1 MLDWMKKLFN
11 KEEEQTAMNKEVPKQ
26 IESQPKIPRVNH
38 YTEAREAQMASRN
51 AGKCRFP
58 LIPDDGFDEDDVRE
72 QPRFEEQH
80 VQSGVYEDQ
89 PTQRGIKVERSRRPY
104 VEKVVATYEE
114 PEVQYEP
121 DPEPVVKKVSVPSQE
136 SSRRPFRPTE
146 MISPIYG
153 YNRPSVEKKVEKQ
166 EEEKE
171 REDLEI
177 SVEGKSVVDAWLEK
191 KGYTLSAFS
200 EGQTT
205 TPSSSGRA
213 GNQQEEQNHS
223 KKEEKSVVDQWLE
236 KNGYEIER
244 QEPVVEE
251 KEVVQE
257 INTPQEVSA
266 DEFLHKTIAERTE
279 DAGKEKD
286 VVVSN
291 ENSLQEELVD
301 SQVEHEDTILAEE
314 MKCNTEIEKQTSEE
328 SVIVKAEEKLE
339 ETIIVEIP
347 EEFAEIAET
356 EEPEVEVT
364 AETEES
370 EEVEVTAET
379 EESEEVEVIAEAE
392 ESEEVEVTAET
403 EESEEVEVTAE
414 TEESEEV
421 EVTAEAEES
430 EEVEVTAET
439 EEFEEVKVIAEAEES
454 EEAEVTTETEES
466 EEVEEIAETEES
478 EEVEE
483 IAEAEESEEV
493 EVIAEAEESEEVE
506 VTTETE
512 ESEEVEVTAETEE
525 SEEVEVTAEAEE
537 SEEVEVT
544 AETEEFEE
552 VKVIA
557 EAEESEEAEVTTET
571 EESEEVEEIAET
583 EESEE
588 VEEIAEAEES
598 EEVEVIAEA
607 EESEEV
613 EVTTETEE
621 SEEVEVTAETEES
634 EEVEVTAEAEE
645 SEEVE
650 VTAETEEFEEVKVI
664 AEAEESEE
672 VEEIAEAEESEV
684 EAFVELEET
693 QPEMVLDEAIEQKSE
708 FIHVAEADEQTK
720 KDVQSFANV
729 LIAETEENKLVVE
742 EALVAEEQP
751 VVEEAPIAEGKPVVE
766 EAPVAE
772 EQLVVE
778 EALVAEEQPVVEE
791 APIAEGKSVVEEAP
805 VAEEQLVVEE
815 TTIAEEK
822 PVVPKEEPKREKKRH
837 VPFNVVMLK
846 QDRTRLMER
855 HAARTSVM
863 QPSMGE
869 RVENKPVH
877 QVEESPVQQVVVESR
892 VEEQP
897 VKQVVVDPQVE
908 EQPMQQVVVEP
919 QVEEQPMQQVVVE
932 PQVKEQPM
940 QQVVVEPQVEVQ
952 PMQQVVVEPQVKE
965 QPMQQV
971 VVEPQ
976 VKEQP
981 MQQVVVEPQVE
992 EQLGQ
997 QMVVES
1003 QVEEKPMQQVV
1014 VEQVQKPISSTEV
1027 QEKAY
1032 VVNQRENDM
1041 RNVLQTPPTY
1051 TVPPLALLSIPR
1063 QAALDNKEWLEE
1075 QKELLDTTFNN
1086 FHVGA
1091 HVINVSQGPAVT
1103 RFEVQPDPGVKVN
1116 KITNLSDDIKLSLA
1130 AKDIRIEAPIPG
1142 KSAIGI
1148 EVPNKESKPVFL
1160 REILRSPVFTK
1171 SESPLTVALGLD
1183 ISGDPIVTDIRKMPH
1198 GLIAGATGSGKSV
1211 CINAILTSILY
1222 KAKPHEV
1229 KLMLI
1234 DPKMVELAPYNSVPH
1249 LVAPVITDVKAATA
1263 ALKWAVEE
1271 MERRYELFAHAG
1283 ARDLT
1288 RYNTIVSERE
1298 IPGETLP
1305 YIVIVIDELAD
1316 LMMVAPGDVEEAIC
1330 RIAQKARACGIHLL
1344 VATQR
1349 PSVDVITGL
1358 IKSNIP
1364 TRIAF
1369 TVSSQVDSR
1378 TIIDIGGAE
1387 KLLGR
1392 GDMLFL
1398 GNGTSKPVRVQ
1409 GVYVSDDEI
1418 EKTVDHVK
1426 KQMKPNYLFQQ
1437 EDLLA
1442 KTEQSESEDELF
1454 FDACQF
1460 VVEQGGASTSSVQ
1473 RKFRI
1478 GYNRAAR
1485 LIEEMESQGIISE
1498 ARGTKPR
1505 DVLISEDEFAAM
1517 QETNV

>member
-1 MLDWMKKLFN
+1 
-11 KEEEQTAMNKEVPKQ
+11 
-26 IESQPKIPRVNH
+26 
-38 YTEAREAQMASRN
+38 
-51 AGKCRFP
+51 
-58 LIPDDGFDEDDVRE
+58 
-72 QPRFEEQH
+72 
-80 VQSGVYEDQ
+80 
-89 PTQRGIKVERSRRPY
+89 
-104 VEKVVATYEE
+104 
-114 PEVQYEP
+114 
-121 DPEPVVKKVSVPSQE
+121 
-136 SSRRPFRPTE
+136 
-146 MISPIYG
+146 
-153 YNRPSVEKKVEKQ
+153 
-166 EEEKE
+166 
-171 REDLEI
+171 
-177 SVEGKSVVDAWLEK
+177 
-191 KGYTLSAFS
+191 
-200 EGQTT
+200 
-205 TPSSSGRA
+205 
-213 GNQQEEQNHS
+213 
-223 KKEEKSVVDQWLE
+223 
-236 KNGYEIER
+236 
-244 QEPVVEE
+244 
-251 KEVVQE
+251 
-257 INTPQEVSA
+257 
-266 DEFLHKTIAERTE
+266 
-279 DAGKEKD
+279 
-286 VVVSN
+286 
-291 ENSLQEELVD
+291 
-301 SQVEHEDTILAEE
+301 
-314 MKCNTEIEKQTSEE
+314 
-328 SVIVKAEEKLE
+328 
-339 ETIIVEIP
+339 
-347 EEFAEIAET
+347 
-356 EEPEVEVT
+356 
-364 AETEES
+364 
-370 EEVEVTAET
+370 EEVEVITET
-379 EESEEVEVIAEAE
+379 EELEEVEVIAE
-392 ESEEVEVTAET
+392 SEEVEV
-403 EESEEVEVTAE
+403 
-414 TEESEEV
+414 
-421 EVTAEAEES
+421 
-430 EEVEVTAET
+430 
-439 EEFEEVKVIAEAEES
+439 
-454 EEAEVTTETEES
+454 
-466 EEVEEIAETEES
+466 
-478 EEVEE
+478 

-506 VTTETE
+506 VITETE
-512 ESEEVEVTAETEE
+512 EP
-525 SEEVEVTAEAEE
+525 
-537 SEEVEVT
+537 
-544 AETEEFEE
+544 
-552 VKVIA
+552 
-557 EAEESEEAEVTTET
+557 
-571 EESEEVEEIAET
+571 
-583 EESEE
+583 
-588 VEEIAEAEES
+588 

-613 EVTTETEE
+613 EVI
-621 SEEVEVTAETEES
+621 AETEEP
-634 EEVEVTAEAEE
+634 EEVE
-645 SEEVE
+645 
-650 VTAETEEFEEVKVI
+650 VI

-672 VEEIAEAEESEV
+672 VEVIAETEEPEEVEVIAETEELEEVEVIAETEAQEEVEVIAETEAQEEVEVIAETEEPEEVEVIAEAEELEEV
-684 EAFVELEET
+684 EVITETEELEEVEVIAEIKAPVVET
-693 QPEMVLDEAIEQKSE
+693 FVALEEIQQEDEAIEQKSE

-720 KDVQSFANV
+720 NDVQSFANV
-729 LIAETEENKLVVE
+729 LLAETEENKRVVE
-742 EALVAEEQP
+742 EAPVAEEQRVVEETPVAEEQRVVEEAPVAEEQRVVEEAPVAEEQRVVEEAPVAEEQP
-751 VVEEAPIAEGKPVVE
+751 VVEEAP
-766 EAPVAE
+766 
-772 EQLVVE
+772 
-778 EALVAEEQPVVEE
+778 VAEEQPVV
-791 APIAEGKSVVEEAP
+791 K
-805 VAEEQLVVEE
+805 
-815 TTIAEEK
+815 
-822 PVVPKEEPKREKKRH
+822 KEEPKREKKRH

-855 HAARTSVM
+855 HAARANAMQHSVNV
-863 QPSMGE
+863 
-869 RVENKPVH
+869 RVENR
-877 QVEESPVQQVVVESR
+877 PVQQVVA
-892 VEEQP
+892 
-897 VKQVVVDPQVE
+897 
-908 EQPMQQVVVEP
+908 EP

-932 PQVKEQPM
+932 SQVEEQPM
-940 QQVVVEPQVEVQ
+940 QQVVVES
-952 PMQQVVVEPQVKE
+952 
-965 QPMQQV
+965 
-971 VVEPQ
+971 
-976 VKEQP
+976 
-981 MQQVVVEPQVE
+981 QVE
-992 EQLGQ
+992 EQS
-997 QMVVES
+997 V
-1003 QVEEKPMQQVV
+1003 QQVV
-1014 VEQVQKPISSTEV
+1014 AEPQMEERPVQQVVEEQVQKPISSTEV

-1041 RNVLQTPPTY
+1041 RNVLHTPPTY
-1051 TVPPLALLSIPR
+1051 TVPPLALLSIP
-1063 QAALDNKEWLEE
+1063 QQSALDNTEWLDE

-1418 EKTVDHVK
+1418 EKTVDHVR
-1426 KQMKPNYLFQQ
+1426 KQMKPNYLFKQ

-1442 KTEQSESEDELF
+1442 KTEQAESEDELF
-1454 FDACQF
+1454 FEACQF

-1485 LIEEMESQGIISE
+1485 LIEEMQSQGIISE

>member
-11 KEEEQTAMNKEVPKQ
+11 KEEEKTVMNKEVPAQ

-58 LIPDDGFDEDDVRE
+58 LIPDNGFDEEDVRE
-72 QPRFEEQH
+72 IEHFEERP
-80 VQSGVYEDQ
+80 VQVVTYEEPSAQ
-89 PTQRGIKVERSRRPY
+89 SGIKVERSRRLY
-104 VEKVVATYEE
+104 VEKAVPTYEE
-114 PEVQYEP
+114 PELQYEQEQ
-121 DPEPVVKKVSVPSQE
+121 EPIVKKASVPSKE
-136 SSRRPFRPTE
+136 SNRRPFRPTE

-153 YNRPSVEKKVEKQ
+153 YNRPSVEKKVVQ

-177 SVEGKSVVDAWLEK
+177 SIEGTSVVDAWLEK
-191 KGYTLSAFS
+191 KGYTLSDFS
-200 EGQTT
+200 
-205 TPSSSGRA
+205 A
-213 GNQQEEQNHS
+213 G
-223 KKEEKSVVDQWLE
+223 KKEGSSNKEELNEQTQKNSKVKEKSVVDAWLE
-236 KNGYEIER
+236 KNGYEIES
-244 QEPVVEE
+244 QVPSLEE
-251 KEVVQE
+251 SQSD
-257 INTPQEVSA
+257 QL
-266 DEFLHKTIAERTE
+266 LHKTVGQLEEE
-279 DAGKEKD
+279 DTTVQSLQQEQD
-286 VVVSN
+286 VVELSHK
-291 ENSLQEELVD
+291 EDSEETLQEESID
-301 SQVEHEDTILAEE
+301 SKVENVETILREE
-314 MKCNTEIEKQTSEE
+314 IECSTEIEETVAAVVANQAEEE
-328 SVIVKAEEKLE
+328 SSEDVVIVKTDEKLQETITIEIPDAFEEELEEATEEAAEE
-339 ETIIVEIP
+339 V
-347 EEFAEIAET
+347 AEL
-356 EEPEVEVT
+356 
-364 AETEES
+364 
-370 EEVEVTAET
+370 
-379 EESEEVEVIAEAE
+379 
-392 ESEEVEVTAET
+392 
-403 EESEEVEVTAE
+403 
-414 TEESEEV
+414 
-421 EVTAEAEES
+421 
-430 EEVEVTAET
+430 
-439 EEFEEVKVIAEAEES
+439 EES
-454 EEAEVTTETEES
+454 EEAA
-466 EEVEEIAETEES
+466 EEVAEL
-478 EEVEE
+478 
-483 IAEAEESEEV
+483 
-493 EVIAEAEESEEVE
+493 
-506 VTTETE
+506 
-512 ESEEVEVTAETEE
+512 
-525 SEEVEVTAEAEE
+525 
-537 SEEVEVT
+537 
-544 AETEEFEE
+544 
-552 VKVIA
+552 
-557 EAEESEEAEVTTET
+557 EESEEATEEVVELEKPEEAAEEVVEL
-571 EESEEVEEIAET
+571 EESEEATEEVAELEEAKESAEEVVEL

-588 VEEIAEAEES
+588 AAEEVVELEKSEEAIEEVVELEES
-598 EEVEVIAEA
+598 EEATEEVVESEEAAEEVAELEEAKEA
-607 EESEEV
+607 EEVAELEGTKEEEPISQETVIEETMNTDLV
-613 EVTTETEE
+613 ENTPVAGQPVISQQETI
-621 SEEVEVTAETEES
+621 T
-634 EEVEVTAEAEE
+634 
-645 SEEVE
+645 
-650 VTAETEEFEEVKVI
+650 FK
-664 AEAEESEE
+664 
-672 VEEIAEAEESEV
+672 EESEV
-684 EAFVELEET
+684 FVPVSET
-693 QPEMVLDEAIEQKSE
+693 
-708 FIHVAEADEQTK
+708 DEQTK
-720 KDVQSFANV
+720 KDVQNFANV
-729 LIAETEENKLVVE
+729 LIE
-742 EALVAEEQP
+742 EAEEKKQVAEEQP
-751 VVEEAPIAEGKPVVE
+751 
-766 EAPVAE
+766 
-772 EQLVVE
+772 
-778 EALVAEEQPVVEE
+778 ALQ
-791 APIAEGKSVVEEAP
+791 I
-805 VAEEQLVVEE
+805 
-815 TTIAEEK
+815 
-822 PVVPKEEPKREKKRH
+822 EEPKREKKRH

-846 QDRTRLMER
+846 QDRKKLMER
-855 HAARTSVM
+855 HAARTNVM
-863 QPSMGE
+863 QSTVSE
-869 RVENKPVH
+869 RVEEKPMQQMVVEPQVEGKPVQQMVVEPQVEEKPVQQMVVEPQVEEKPVQQMVVEP
-877 QVEESPVQQVVVESR
+877 QVEESPVQQMVVE
-892 VEEQP
+892 
-897 VKQVVVDPQVE
+897 PQVE
-908 EQPMQQVVVEP
+908 GKPMQQMVVEPQVEGKPMQQVVVEP
-919 QVEEQPMQQVVVE
+919 QVEE
-932 PQVKEQPM
+932 
-940 QQVVVEPQVEVQ
+940 
-952 PMQQVVVEPQVKE
+952 
-965 QPMQQV
+965 
-971 VVEPQ
+971 
-976 VKEQP
+976 
-981 MQQVVVEPQVE
+981 
-992 EQLGQ
+992 
-997 QMVVES
+997 
-1003 QVEEKPMQQVV
+1003 KPMQQVV
-1014 VEQVQKPISSTEV
+1014 VKQVQEPISSMEV

-1051 TVPPLALLSIPR
+1051 AIPPLTLLSVPQ
-1063 QAALDNKEWLEE
+1063 QAALDNTEWLEE
-1075 QKELLDTTFNN
+1075 QKELLNTTFNN

-1288 RYNTIVSERE
+1288 RYNTIVSGRE

-1418 EKTVDHVK
+1418 EKTVDHVR
-1426 KQMKPNYLFQQ
+1426 KQMKPNYLFKQ

-1442 KTEQSESEDELF
+1442 KTEQAESEDELF

-1498 ARGTKPR
+1498 GRGTKPR

>member
-26 IESQPKIPRVNH
+26 VESQPKIPRVNH

-58 LIPDDGFDEDDVRE
+58 LVPDNGFDEEDVIE
-72 QPRFEEQH
+72 TGHFEEQP
-80 VQSGVYEDQ
+80 VQAVTYENQ
-89 PTQRGIKVERSRRPY
+89 PIQRGIKVERSRRQY
-104 VEKVVATYEE
+104 VEKVVSTYEE
-114 PEVQYEP
+114 PEIQYEP
-121 DPEPVVKKVSVPSQE
+121 EREPVVKKASAPAQE
-136 SSRRPFRPTE
+136 SNRRPFRPTE

-153 YNRPSVEKKVEKQ
+153 YNRPSVEKKEEKQ
-166 EEEKE
+166 EEVKE

-191 KGYTLSAFS
+191 KGYTLSDFS
-200 EGQTT
+200 EGQAPT
-205 TPSSSGRA
+205 SSSHEGID
-213 GNQQEEQNHS
+213 QQDQQS

-244 QEPVVEE
+244 QEPIVE
-251 KEVVQE
+251 EVVQE
-257 INTPQEVSA
+257 MSAPQEVPA
-266 DEFLHKTIAERTE
+266 AELLHETIAERME
-279 DAGKEKD
+279 DAKQEKD
-286 VVVSN
+286 VVVKN
-291 ENSLQEELVD
+291 VLQTESLA
-301 SQVEHEDTILAEE
+301 SKIEHEDTILSEE
-314 MKCNTEIEKQTSEE
+314 IKRNTEIEQPTIEVEKQAPEE

-347 EEFAEIAET
+347 EEVEVIAET
-356 EEPEVEVT
+356 EEQKEVEVI
-364 AETEES
+364 AETEEQK
-370 EEVEVTAET
+370 
-379 EESEEVEVIAEAE
+379 EVEVIAEAE
-392 ESEEVEVTAET
+392 EQEEVEA
-403 EESEEVEVTAE
+403 
-414 TEESEEV
+414 
-421 EVTAEAEES
+421 
-430 EEVEVTAET
+430 
-439 EEFEEVKVIAEAEES
+439 IAEAEERK
-454 EEAEVTTETEES
+454 
-466 EEVEEIAETEES
+466 
-478 EEVEE
+478 
-483 IAEAEESEEV
+483 EV
-493 EVIAEAEESEEVE
+493 EVITETEAPEEVE
-506 VTTETE
+506 PV
-512 ESEEVEVTAETEE
+512 V
-525 SEEVEVTAEAEE
+525 
-537 SEEVEVT
+537 
-544 AETEEFEE
+544 
-552 VKVIA
+552 
-557 EAEESEEAEVTTET
+557 
-571 EESEEVEEIAET
+571 
-583 EESEE
+583 
-588 VEEIAEAEES
+588 
-598 EEVEVIAEA
+598 
-607 EESEEV
+607 
-613 EVTTETEE
+613 
-621 SEEVEVTAETEES
+621 
-634 EEVEVTAEAEE
+634 
-645 SEEVE
+645 
-650 VTAETEEFEEVKVI
+650 
-664 AEAEESEE
+664 
-672 VEEIAEAEESEV
+672 
-684 EAFVELEET
+684 LEET
-693 QPEMVLDEAIEQKSE
+693 QQEMVLNEAIEQKNE

-720 KDVQSFANV
+720 KDVQSFADV
-729 LIAETEENKLVVE
+729 LITEEQLVVE
-742 EALVAEEQP
+742 ETPIVEEQP
-751 VVEEAPIAEGKPVVE
+751 VAEETPIVEEQPVVE

-772 EQLVVE
+772 EQSVVE
-778 EALVAEEQPVVEE
+778 EAPIVEEQPVVEE
-791 APIAEGKSVVEEAP
+791 TPVAEEQSVVEETP

-815 TTIAEEK
+815 TPVAEEQLVVEETPVAEEQSVVEEAPIVEEQ
-822 PVVPKEEPKREKKRH
+822 PVVQKEEPKREKKRH

-855 HAARTSVM
+855 HAARTNAM
-863 QPSMGE
+863 QPSMSE
-869 RVENKPVH
+869 RVEKKSVH
-877 QVEESPVQQVVVESR
+877 QVEEKPMQQVVVEPQVEEKPMQQVVVEPQVEEKPVQQVVVE
-892 VEEQP
+892 
-897 VKQVVVDPQVE
+897 PQVE
-908 EQPMQQVVVEP
+908 EKPMQQVVVEPQVEERPMQQVVVEPQVEEKPMQQVVVEPQVEEKLMQQVVVEP
-919 QVEEQPMQQVVVE
+919 QVEEQPVQQVVA
-932 PQVKEQPM
+932 
-940 QQVVVEPQVEVQ
+940 
-952 PMQQVVVEPQVKE
+952 
-965 QPMQQV
+965 
-971 VVEPQ
+971 
-976 VKEQP
+976 
-981 MQQVVVEPQVE
+981 
-992 EQLGQ
+992 
-997 QMVVES
+997 
-1003 QVEEKPMQQVV
+1003 
-1014 VEQVQKPISSTEV
+1014 EQVQKPISSTEV
-1027 QEKAY
+1027 EEKAY
-1032 VVNQRENDM
+1032 VVNQRENDV

-1051 TVPPLALLSIPR
+1051 TIPPLTLLSIPQ
-1063 QAALDNKEWLEE
+1063 QAALDNTEWLEE

-1426 KQMKPNYLFQQ
+1426 KQMKPNYLFKQ

-1442 KTEQSESEDELF
+1442 KTEQAESEDELF
-1454 FDACQF
+1454 LDACQF

-1498 ARGTKPR
+1498 GRGTKPR

>member
-11 KEEEQTAMNKEVPKQ
+11 KEEEKTVMNKEVPAQ

-58 LIPDDGFDEDDVRE
+58 LIPDNGFDEEDVRE
-72 QPRFEEQH
+72 LPNFEEQPI
-80 VQSGVYEDQ
+80 QRGAYEEQ

-104 VEKVVATYEE
+104 VETEAPTYEE
-114 PEVQYEP
+114 PELQYEP
-121 DPEPVVKKVSVPSQE
+121 EPEPVVKKAFVPSQE
-136 SSRRPFRPTE
+136 SNRRPFRPTE

-153 YNRPSVEKKVEKQ
+153 YNRPSVETKVVQ
-166 EEEKE
+166 EEEKV

-177 SVEGKSVVDAWLEK
+177 SVEGKAVVDAWLEK
-191 KGYTLSAFS
+191 KGYTLSDFS
-200 EGQTT
+200 GVLQG
-205 TPSSSGRA
+205 SSSVKNGVNERS
-213 GNQQEEQNHS
+213 N
-223 KKEEKSVVDQWLE
+223 KVEEKSVVDTWLE
-236 KNGYEIER
+236 KNGYEVER
-244 QEPVVEE
+244 QVPSLEE
-251 KEVVQE
+251 
-257 INTPQEVSA
+257 SLS
-266 DEFLHKTIAERTE
+266 DDLLHKTVGQHVEKEAPIVQALKQEQDVVALSSTE
-279 DAGKEKD
+279 D
-286 VVVSN
+286 N
-291 ENSLQEELVD
+291 EETLQEESID
-301 SQVEHEDTILAEE
+301 SKVEHVYSILTEE
-314 MKCNTEIEKQTSEE
+314 NECNTEIEETVAEVAANQVEE
-328 SVIVKAEEKLE
+328 ETLDDVVIVKADEKLE
-339 ETIIVEIP
+339 ETITIEIP
-347 EEFAEIAET
+347 DAFEEEAK
-356 EEPEVEVT
+356 
-364 AETEES
+364 
-370 EEVEVTAET
+370 
-379 EESEEVEVIAEAE
+379 EAE
-392 ESEEVEVTAET
+392 EVVELE
-403 EESEEVEVTAE
+403 
-414 TEESEEV
+414 
-421 EVTAEAEES
+421 
-430 EEVEVTAET
+430 
-439 EEFEEVKVIAEAEES
+439 KS
-454 EEAEVTTETEES
+454 EEATEEV
-466 EEVEEIAETEES
+466 VELE
-478 EEVEE
+478 
-483 IAEAEESEEV
+483 
-493 EVIAEAEESEEVE
+493 
-506 VTTETE
+506 
-512 ESEEVEVTAETEE
+512 
-525 SEEVEVTAEAEE
+525 
-537 SEEVEVT
+537 
-544 AETEEFEE
+544 
-552 VKVIA
+552 K
-557 EAEESEEAEVTTET
+557 SEEAT
-571 EESEEVEEIAET
+571 EEV
-583 EESEE
+583 
-588 VEEIAEAEES
+588 
-598 EEVEVIAEA
+598 
-607 EESEEV
+607 
-613 EVTTETEE
+613 
-621 SEEVEVTAETEES
+621 
-634 EEVEVTAEAEE
+634 
-645 SEEVE
+645 
-650 VTAETEEFEEVKVI
+650 
-664 AEAEESEE
+664 
-672 VEEIAEAEESEV
+672 
-684 EAFVELEET
+684 VELEET
-693 QPEMVLDEAIEQKSE
+693 KEATEEVAELEKSKEATEEVVELEETEEATEEVVELEETKEATEEVAELEEAEEAEEVVELEKSE
-708 FIHVAEADEQTK
+708 EATEEVVELEEAEEVTEEVVELEETKEATEEVVELEKSEEVTEEVVELEETKEATEEVAELEEAEEAAEEVVELEKSEEATEEVVELEEAEEATEEVVELEEAEEATEEVAELEGTKEEEPTSQETVIEETMNTDLVENTPVAEQPVISQQETITFKEESEVFVPVSETDEQTK
-720 KDVQSFANV
+720 KDVQNFANV
-729 LIAETEENKLVVE
+729 LVE
-742 EALVAEEQP
+742 EAEEKKQVAEEQP
-751 VVEEAPIAEGKPVVE
+751 
-766 EAPVAE
+766 
-772 EQLVVE
+772 
-778 EALVAEEQPVVEE
+778 ALQ
-791 APIAEGKSVVEEAP
+791 I
-805 VAEEQLVVEE
+805 
-815 TTIAEEK
+815 
-822 PVVPKEEPKREKKRH
+822 EEPKREKKRH

-846 QDRTRLMER
+846 QDRKKLMER
-855 HAARTSVM
+855 HAARTNVM
-863 QPSMGE
+863 QSTVSE
-869 RVENKPVH
+869 RVEEKPMQQVVVEPQAEEKPMQQMVVDPQVEEKPVQQVVVDP
-877 QVEESPVQQVVVESR
+877 QVEESPVQQVVVE
-892 VEEQP
+892 
-897 VKQVVVDPQVE
+897 PQVE
-908 EQPMQQVVVEP
+908 EKPMPQVVVEP
-919 QVEEQPMQQVVVE
+919 
-932 PQVKEQPM
+932 
-940 QQVVVEPQVEVQ
+940 
-952 PMQQVVVEPQVKE
+952 
-965 QPMQQV
+965 
-971 VVEPQ
+971 
-976 VKEQP
+976 
-981 MQQVVVEPQVE
+981 
-992 EQLGQ
+992 
-997 QMVVES
+997 

-1014 VEQVQKPISSTEV
+1014 VAGQVQESISSTEV

-1032 VVNQRENDM
+1032 VVNQKENDM
-1041 RNVLQTPPTY
+1041 RNVLQAPPKY
-1051 TVPPLALLSIPR
+1051 ELPPLTLLSIPQ
-1063 QAALDNKEWLEE
+1063 QAALDNTEWLEE
-1075 QKELLDTTFNN
+1075 QEELLNTTFNN

-1229 KLMLI
+1229 KLILI

-1288 RYNTIVSERE
+1288 RYNTIVSGRE

-1418 EKTVDHVK
+1418 ERTVDHVK
-1426 KQMKPNYLFQQ
+1426 KQMKPNYLFKQ

-1442 KTEQSESEDELF
+1442 KSEQSESEDELF

-1498 ARGTKPR
+1498 GRGTKPR

>member
-26 IESQPKIPRVNH
+26 VESQPKIPRVNH

-58 LIPDDGFDEDDVRE
+58 LVPDNGFDEEDVIE
-72 QPRFEEQH
+72 TGHFEEQP
-80 VQSGVYEDQ
+80 VQAVTYENE
-89 PTQRGIKVERSRRPY
+89 PIQRGIKVERSRRQY
-104 VEKVVATYEE
+104 VEKVVSTYEE
-114 PEVQYEP
+114 PEMQYEP
-121 DPEPVVKKVSVPSQE
+121 EREPVVKKASTPAQE
-136 SSRRPFRPTE
+136 SNRRPFRPTE

-153 YNRPSVEKKVEKQ
+153 YNRPSVEKKEEKQ
-166 EEEKE
+166 EEVKEK
-171 REDLEI
+171 EDLEI

-191 KGYTLSAFS
+191 KGYTLSDFS
-200 EGQTT
+200 EGQAPT
-205 TPSSSGRA
+205 SSSHRA
-213 GNQQEEQNHS
+213 ANEQGEQQYEDS

-244 QEPVVEE
+244 QEPIVEE

-257 INTPQEVSA
+257 MSAPQEVPA
-266 DEFLHKTIAERTE
+266 AELLHETIAERME
-279 DAGKEKD
+279 GAKQESD
-286 VVVSN
+286 VVDKN
-291 ENSLQEELVD
+291 ILQEELVD
-301 SQVEHEDTILAEE
+301 SKVEHEDTILSEE
-314 MKCNTEIEKQTSEE
+314 IKRSTEIEQPTIEVEKQAPEE

-339 ETIIVEIP
+339 ETIVVEIP
-347 EEFAEIAET
+347 
-356 EEPEVEVT
+356 
-364 AETEES
+364 
-370 EEVEVTAET
+370 
-379 EESEEVEVIAEAE
+379 EEVEVIAEAE
-392 ESEEVEVTAET
+392 EPEEVEVIMEAE
-403 EESEEVEVTAE
+403 ELEEVEV
-414 TEESEEV
+414 
-421 EVTAEAEES
+421 
-430 EEVEVTAET
+430 
-439 EEFEEVKVIAEAEES
+439 
-454 EEAEVTTETEES
+454 
-466 EEVEEIAETEES
+466 
-478 EEVEE
+478 

-493 EVIAEAEESEEVE
+493 EVIAEAEELEEVE
-506 VTTETE
+506 
-512 ESEEVEVTAETEE
+512 
-525 SEEVEVTAEAEE
+525 
-537 SEEVEVT
+537 
-544 AETEEFEE
+544 
-552 VKVIA
+552 VIA
-557 EAEESEEAEVTTET
+557 EAEEL
-571 EESEEVEEIAET
+571 EEVE
-583 EESEE
+583 
-588 VEEIAEAEES
+588 VIAEAEELEEVEVIAEAEEL

-613 EVTTETEE
+613 EVI
-621 SEEVEVTAETEES
+621 
-634 EEVEVTAEAEE
+634 AEE
-645 SEEVE
+645 P
-650 VTAETEEFEEVKVI
+650 
-664 AEAEESEE
+664 EE
-672 VEEIAEAEESEV
+672 VEELEEV
-684 EAFVELEET
+684 EPVALEEM
-693 QPEMVLDEAIEQKSE
+693 QQEMVLNEAIEQKNE

-720 KDVQSFANV
+720 KDVQSFADV
-729 LIAETEENKLVVE
+729 LIAEEQRVVE
-742 EALVAEEQP
+742 EAPVVEEQRVVEGAP
-751 VVEEAPIAEGKPVVE
+751 VVEEQSVVEEAPIAEEQPVAEETSVVEEQPVAE
-766 EAPVAE
+766 EAPV
-772 EQLVVE
+772 V
-778 EALVAEEQPVVEE
+778 EEQPVV
-791 APIAEGKSVVEEAP
+791 
-805 VAEEQLVVEE
+805 Q
-815 TTIAEEK
+815 
-822 PVVPKEEPKREKKRH
+822 KEEPKREKKRH

-846 QDRTRLMER
+846 QDRARLMER
-855 HAARTSVM
+855 HASRTNAM
-863 QPSMGE
+863 QSSMSE

-877 QVEESPVQQVVVESR
+877 QVEEQPQVEEKPMQQVIVEPQVEEKQMQQVLEPQVEEKPMQQVMVEPQVEEKQMQQVLEPQVEEKPMQQVVVE
-892 VEEQP
+892 
-897 VKQVVVDPQVE
+897 PQVE
-908 EQPMQQVVVEP
+908 EKLMQQVVVEPQVEEKPMQQVVVEPQVEEKPMQQVVVEP
-919 QVEEQPMQQVVVE
+919 QVEEQPMQQVT
-932 PQVKEQPM
+932 
-940 QQVVVEPQVEVQ
+940 
-952 PMQQVVVEPQVKE
+952 
-965 QPMQQV
+965 
-971 VVEPQ
+971 
-976 VKEQP
+976 
-981 MQQVVVEPQVE
+981 VEPQVE
-992 EQLGQ
+992 ER
-997 QMVVES
+997 
-1003 QVEEKPMQQVV
+1003 PMQQVTVEPQVEERPMQQVMVEPQVEEAQPVQQV
-1014 VEQVQKPISSTEV
+1014 VAEQVQKPISSTEV
-1027 QEKAY
+1027 EEKAY
-1032 VVNQRENDM
+1032 VVNQRENDV

-1051 TVPPLALLSIPR
+1051 TIPSLTLLSIPQ
-1063 QAALDNKEWLEE
+1063 QAALDNTEWLEE

-1288 RYNTIVSERE
+1288 RYNTIVSGRE

-1426 KQMKPNYLFQQ
+1426 KQMKPNYLFKQ

-1442 KTEQSESEDELF
+1442 KTEQAESEDELF
-1454 FDACQF
+1454 LDACQF

-1498 ARGTKPR
+1498 GRGTKPR

>member
-26 IESQPKIPRVNH
+26 MESQPKIPRVNH

-58 LIPDDGFDEDDVRE
+58 LVPDNGFDEEDVIE
-72 QPRFEEQH
+72 AGHFEEQP
-80 VQSGVYEDQ
+80 VQAVTYEDQ
-89 PTQRGIKVERSRRPY
+89 PIQRGIKVERSRRPY
-104 VEKVVATYEE
+104 VEKVVSTYEE

-121 DPEPVVKKVSVPSQE
+121 ERESVIKKASAPVQE
-136 SSRRPFRPTE
+136 SNRRPFRPTE

-153 YNRPSVEKKVEKQ
+153 YNRPSVEKKEEKQ
-166 EEEKE
+166 EEVKE

-177 SVEGKSVVDAWLEK
+177 SVEGKAVVDAWLEK
-191 KGYTLSAFS
+191 KGYTLSDFS
-200 EGQTT
+200 EGQAT
-205 TPSSSGRA
+205 SSSPSHESVG
-213 GNQQEEQNHS
+213 QQD
-223 KKEEKSVVDQWLE
+223 KKKEKSVVDQWLE

-244 QEPVVEE
+244 QEPLVEE
-251 KEVVQE
+251 KEVIQE
-257 INTPQEVSA
+257 MSTPQEVSA
-266 DEFLHKTIAERTE
+266 DELLHKTVAEQME
-279 DAGKEKD
+279 SAKLEKD
-286 VVVSN
+286 VVVLN
-291 ENSLQEELVD
+291 ENNLQEEVVA
-301 SQVEHEDTILAEE
+301 SKVEHEDTILSEE
-314 MKCNTEIEKQTSEE
+314 IKRNTEIEQPTIEVEKQTSQE

-347 EEFAEIAET
+347 EEL
-356 EEPEVEVT
+356 
-364 AETEES
+364 
-370 EEVEVTAET
+370 EEVEVITETEELEEVEVIAET

-392 ESEEVEVTAET
+392 ELEEVEVIAETEETEEVEVIAETEETEEVEVIAET
-403 EESEEVEVTAE
+403 EESEEVEV
-414 TEESEEV
+414 
-421 EVTAEAEES
+421 
-430 EEVEVTAET
+430 
-439 EEFEEVKVIAEAEES
+439 IAEAEEL
-454 EEAEVTTETEES
+454 
-466 EEVEEIAETEES
+466 EEVEVIAET
-478 EEVEE
+478 
-483 IAEAEESEEV
+483 EEV

-506 VTTETE
+506 V
-512 ESEEVEVTAETEE
+512 
-525 SEEVEVTAEAEE
+525 
-537 SEEVEVT
+537 
-544 AETEEFEE
+544 
-552 VKVIA
+552 
-557 EAEESEEAEVTTET
+557 
-571 EESEEVEEIAET
+571 IAET
-583 EESEE
+583 EEL
-588 VEEIAEAEES
+588 
-598 EEVEVIAEA
+598 EEVEVIAETKA
-607 EESEEV
+607 PVV
-613 EVTTETEE
+613 ETFV
-621 SEEVEVTAETEES
+621 AL
-634 EEVEVTAEAEE
+634 
-645 SEEVE
+645 
-650 VTAETEEFEEVKVI
+650 
-664 AEAEESEE
+664 
-672 VEEIAEAEESEV
+672 EEIQQEDEV
-684 EAFVELEET
+684 
-693 QPEMVLDEAIEQKSE
+693 IEQNSE

-720 KDVQSFANV
+720 NDVQSFANV
-729 LIAETEENKLVVE
+729 LIAETEENKR
-742 EALVAEEQP
+742 
-751 VVEEAPIAEGKPVVE
+751 VVE

-772 EQLVVE
+772 EQ
-778 EALVAEEQPVVEE
+778 
-791 APIAEGKSVVEEAP
+791 SVVEEAP
-805 VAEEQLVVEE
+805 VVEEQ
-815 TTIAEEK
+815 
-822 PVVPKEEPKREKKRH
+822 PVVQKEEPKREKKRH

-855 HAARTSVM
+855 HAARANAMPPSVNV
-863 QPSMGE
+863 
-869 RVENKPVH
+869 RVENKPVQQEVAEPQVKKQPMQQEVVES
-877 QVEESPVQQVVVESR
+877 QVEEQPMQQVIVEPQVEEQSMQQVVVEPQVEEQPMQQVVVES
-892 VEEQP
+892 
-897 VKQVVVDPQVE
+897 QVE

-932 PQVKEQPM
+932 SQVGEQPM
-940 QQVVVEPQVEVQ
+940 QQVVVESQVE
-952 PMQQVVVEPQVKE
+952 
-965 QPMQQV
+965 
-971 VVEPQ
+971 
-976 VKEQP
+976 EQP

-992 EQLGQ
+992 EQ
-997 QMVVES
+997 
-1003 QVEEKPMQQVV
+1003 PMQQVV
-1014 VEQVQKPISSTEV
+1014 VEQVQKPISSTEPK
-1027 QEKAY
+1027 EKAY

-1041 RNVLQTPPTY
+1041 RNVLHTPPTY
-1051 TVPPLALLSIPR
+1051 TVPPLALLSIP
-1063 QAALDNKEWLEE
+1063 QQSTLDNTEWLDE

-1263 ALKWAVEE
+1263 ALKWAVDE

-1288 RYNTIVSERE
+1288 RYNTIVSERD

-1418 EKTVDHVK
+1418 EKTVDHVR
-1426 KQMKPNYLFQQ
+1426 KQMKPNYLFKQ

-1442 KTEQSESEDELF
+1442 KTEQAESEDELF

>member
-11 KEEEQTAMNKEVPKQ
+11 KEEEQTAMNKEVQKQ
-26 IESQPKIPRVNH
+26 VESQPKIPRVNH

-58 LIPDDGFDEDDVRE
+58 LVPDNGFDEEDVIE
-72 QPRFEEQH
+72 TGRFEEQP
-80 VQSGVYEDQ
+80 VQAVTYENQ
-89 PTQRGIKVERSRRPY
+89 PIQRGIKVERSRRQY
-104 VEKVVATYEE
+104 VEKVVSTYEE
-114 PEVQYEP
+114 PEIQYEP
-121 DPEPVVKKVSVPSQE
+121 EREPVVKKASTPAQE
-136 SSRRPFRPTE
+136 SNRRPFRPTE

-153 YNRPSVEKKVEKQ
+153 YNRPSVEKKEEKQ
-166 EEEKE
+166 EEVKE

-191 KGYTLSAFS
+191 KGYTLSDFS
-200 EGQTT
+200 EGQAST
-205 TPSSSGRA
+205 SSSHRA
-213 GNQQEEQNHS
+213 ANEQGEQQYEES

-244 QEPVVEE
+244 QEPIVEE

-257 INTPQEVSA
+257 MSAPQEVPA
-266 DEFLHKTIAERTE
+266 AELLHETIAERME
-279 DAGKEKD
+279 DTKQEKD
-286 VVVSN
+286 VVAKN
-291 ENSLQEELVD
+291 ILQAESVD
-301 SQVEHEDTILAEE
+301 SKVEHEDTILSEE
-314 MKCNTEIEKQTSEE
+314 IKRNTEIEQPTIEVEKQAPEE

-347 EEFAEIAET
+347 EEVEVIAE
-356 EEPEVEVT
+356 P
-364 AETEES
+364 
-370 EEVEVTAET
+370 
-379 EESEEVEVIAEAE
+379 EESEEVEVIAEP
-392 ESEEVEVTAET
+392 
-403 EESEEVEVTAE
+403 
-414 TEESEEV
+414 
-421 EVTAEAEES
+421 
-430 EEVEVTAET
+430 
-439 EEFEEVKVIAEAEES
+439 
-454 EEAEVTTETEES
+454 
-466 EEVEEIAETEES
+466 
-478 EEVEE
+478 
-483 IAEAEESEEV
+483 EESEEV
-493 EVIAEAEESEEVE
+493 EVIAEP
-506 VTTETE
+506 
-512 ESEEVEVTAETEE
+512 
-525 SEEVEVTAEAEE
+525 
-537 SEEVEVT
+537 
-544 AETEEFEE
+544 
-552 VKVIA
+552 
-557 EAEESEEAEVTTET
+557 
-571 EESEEVEEIAET
+571 
-583 EESEE
+583 
-588 VEEIAEAEES
+588 EES
-598 EEVEVIAEA
+598 EEVEVIAET
-607 EESEEV
+607 EEQKEV
-613 EVTTETEE
+613 EVI
-621 SEEVEVTAETEES
+621 AETEEQK
-634 EEVEVTAEAEE
+634 EVEVI
-645 SEEVE
+645 
-650 VTAETEEFEEVKVI
+650 AETEEQKEVEVI
-664 AEAEESEE
+664 AEAEEQEE
-672 VEEIAEAEESEV
+672 VEAIAEAEEQEEV
-684 EAFVELEET
+684 EVIAEAEEQEEIEAIAEAEERKEVEVIAETEAPEEVEPVVLEET
-693 QPEMVLDEAIEQKSE
+693 QQEMVLNEAIEQKNE

-720 KDVQSFANV
+720 KDVQSFADV
-729 LIAETEENKLVVE
+729 LIT
-742 EALVAEEQP
+742 
-751 VVEEAPIAEGKPVVE
+751 
-766 EAPVAE
+766 
-772 EQLVVE
+772 
-778 EALVAEEQPVVEE
+778 
-791 APIAEGKSVVEEAP
+791 
-805 VAEEQLVVEE
+805 EEQLVVEE
-815 TTIAEEK
+815 TPIVEEQPVAEEA
-822 PVVPKEEPKREKKRH
+822 PVVEEQPVAEEAPVVEKQPVAEETPVAEEQSVVEEAPIVEEQPVVQKEEPKREKKRH

-855 HAARTSVM
+855 HAARTNAM
-863 QPSMGE
+863 QPSMSE
-869 RVENKPVH
+869 RVENQSVH
-877 QVEESPVQQVVVESR
+877 QVEET
-892 VEEQP
+892 
-897 VKQVVVDPQVE
+897 
-908 EQPMQQVVVEP
+908 PMQQVVVEP
-919 QVEEQPMQQVVVE
+919 QVEEQPV
-932 PQVKEQPM
+932 
-940 QQVVVEPQVEVQ
+940 QQVVVEPQVE
-952 PMQQVVVEPQVKE
+952 ET
-965 QPMQQV
+965 
-971 VVEPQ
+971 
-976 VKEQP
+976 P

-992 EQLGQ
+992 EQLVQ
-997 QMVVES
+997 QVVVEPQVEEQPVQQVVVEPQVEETPMQQVVVEP

-1014 VEQVQKPISSTEV
+1014 VEPQVEEKPMQQVVVEPQVEEKPMQQVVEPQVQPVQQVVAEQVQKPISSTEV
-1027 QEKAY
+1027 EEKAY
-1032 VVNQRENDM
+1032 VVNQRENDV

-1051 TVPPLALLSIPR
+1051 TIPSLTLLSIPQ
-1063 QAALDNKEWLEE
+1063 QAALDNTEWLEE

-1426 KQMKPNYLFQQ
+1426 KQMKPNYLFKQ

-1442 KTEQSESEDELF
+1442 KTEQAESEDELF
-1454 FDACQF
+1454 LDACQF

>member
-26 IESQPKIPRVNH
+26 VESQPKIPRVNH

-58 LIPDDGFDEDDVRE
+58 LVPDNGFDEEDVIE
-72 QPRFEEQH
+72 TGHFEEQP
-80 VQSGVYEDQ
+80 VQAVTYENE
-89 PTQRGIKVERSRRPY
+89 PIQRGIKVERSRRQY
-104 VEKVVATYEE
+104 VEKVVSTYEE
-114 PEVQYEP
+114 PEMQYEP
-121 DPEPVVKKVSVPSQE
+121 ERESVVKKASAPAQE
-136 SSRRPFRPTE
+136 SNRRPFRPTE

-153 YNRPSVEKKVEKQ
+153 YNRPSVEKKEEKQ
-166 EEEKE
+166 EEVKE

-191 KGYTLSAFS
+191 KGYTLSDFS
-200 EGQTT
+200 DGQAPT
-205 TPSSSGRA
+205 SSSHRA
-213 GNQQEEQNHS
+213 ANEQGEQQYEES

-244 QEPVVEE
+244 QEPIVEE

-257 INTPQEVSA
+257 MSAPQEVPA
-266 DEFLHKTIAERTE
+266 AELLHETIAERME
-279 DAGKEKD
+279 GAKQESD
-286 VVVSN
+286 VVDKN
-291 ENSLQEELVD
+291 ILQEELVD
-301 SQVEHEDTILAEE
+301 SKVEHEDTILSEE
-314 MKCNTEIEKQTSEE
+314 IKCSTEIEQPTIEVEKQAPEE
-328 SVIVKAEEKLE
+328 SVIVKAEEKLA
-339 ETIIVEIP
+339 ETIVVEIP
-347 EEFAEIAET
+347 
-356 EEPEVEVT
+356 
-364 AETEES
+364 
-370 EEVEVTAET
+370 
-379 EESEEVEVIAEAE
+379 EEVEVIAEAE
-392 ESEEVEVTAET
+392 EP
-403 EESEEVEVTAE
+403 
-414 TEESEEV
+414 
-421 EVTAEAEES
+421 
-430 EEVEVTAET
+430 
-439 EEFEEVKVIAEAEES
+439 
-454 EEAEVTTETEES
+454 
-466 EEVEEIAETEES
+466 
-478 EEVEE
+478 
-483 IAEAEESEEV
+483 EEV
-493 EVIAEAEESEEVE
+493 EVIAETEELEEVE
-506 VTTETE
+506 PV
-512 ESEEVEVTAETEE
+512 A
-525 SEEVEVTAEAEE
+525 
-537 SEEVEVT
+537 
-544 AETEEFEE
+544 
-552 VKVIA
+552 
-557 EAEESEEAEVTTET
+557 
-571 EESEEVEEIAET
+571 
-583 EESEE
+583 
-588 VEEIAEAEES
+588 
-598 EEVEVIAEA
+598 
-607 EESEEV
+607 
-613 EVTTETEE
+613 
-621 SEEVEVTAETEES
+621 
-634 EEVEVTAEAEE
+634 
-645 SEEVE
+645 
-650 VTAETEEFEEVKVI
+650 
-664 AEAEESEE
+664 
-672 VEEIAEAEESEV
+672 
-684 EAFVELEET
+684 LEEM
-693 QPEMVLDEAIEQKSE
+693 QQEMVLNEAIEQKNE

-720 KDVQSFANV
+720 KDVQSFADV
-729 LIAETEENKLVVE
+729 LIAEEQSVVEETPIVEEQPAAEEAPVVEEQSVVE
-742 EALVAEEQP
+742 EAPVVEEQP
-751 VVEEAPIAEGKPVVE
+751 VVEEAPIAEEQPVAEETSVVEEQPVAEEAPVVEEQSVAEEAPVVEEQSVVEETPVVEGQSVVEEAPVVEEQRVVE

-772 EQLVVE
+772 EQSVVE
-778 EALVAEEQPVVEE
+778 ETPVAEEQSVVEE
-791 APIAEGKSVVEEAP
+791 APIVEE
-805 VAEEQLVVEE
+805 Q
-815 TTIAEEK
+815 
-822 PVVPKEEPKREKKRH
+822 PVVQKEEPKREKKRH

-846 QDRTRLMER
+846 QDRARLMER
-855 HAARTSVM
+855 HASRTNAM
-863 QPSMGE
+863 QPSMSE

-877 QVEESPVQQVVVESR
+877 QVVEPQVEEKPVQQVVE
-892 VEEQP
+892 
-897 VKQVVVDPQVE
+897 PQVE
-908 EQPMQQVVVEP
+908 EKPMQQVVVEP
-919 QVEEQPMQQVVVE
+919 QVEE
-932 PQVKEQPM
+932 K
-940 QQVVVEPQVEVQ
+940 
-952 PMQQVVVEPQVKE
+952 
-965 QPMQQV
+965 
-971 VVEPQ
+971 
-976 VKEQP
+976 P

-992 EQLGQ
+992 EKPVQ
-997 QMVVES
+997 QVVEP
-1003 QVEEKPMQQVV
+1003 QVEEVQPVQQVV
-1014 VEQVQKPISSTEV
+1014 AEQVQKPISSTEV
-1027 QEKAY
+1027 EEKAY
-1032 VVNQRENDM
+1032 VVNQRENDV

-1051 TVPPLALLSIPR
+1051 TIPSLTLLSIPQ
-1063 QAALDNKEWLEE
+1063 QAALDNTEWLEE

-1426 KQMKPNYLFQQ
+1426 KQMKPNYLFKQ

-1442 KTEQSESEDELF
+1442 KTEQAESEDELF
-1454 FDACQF
+1454 FEACQF

>member
-11 KEEEQTAMNKEVPKQ
+11 KEEEQTAMNKEVQKQ
-26 IESQPKIPRVNH
+26 VESQPKIPRVNH

-58 LIPDDGFDEDDVRE
+58 LVPDNGFDEEDVIE
-72 QPRFEEQH
+72 TGRFEEQP
-80 VQSGVYEDQ
+80 VQAVTYKES
-89 PTQRGIKVERSRRPY
+89 PIQRGIKVERSRRQY
-104 VEKVVATYEE
+104 VEKVVSTYEE
-114 PEVQYEP
+114 PEMQYEP
-121 DPEPVVKKVSVPSQE
+121 EREPVVKKASTPAQE
-136 SSRRPFRPTE
+136 SNRRPFRPTE

-153 YNRPSVEKKVEKQ
+153 YNRPSVEKKEEKQ
-166 EEEKE
+166 EEVKE

-191 KGYTLSAFS
+191 KGYTLSDFS
-200 EGQTT
+200 EGQAPT
-205 TPSSSGRA
+205 SSSHERVDEQD
-213 GNQQEEQNHS
+213 QQS

-244 QEPVVEE
+244 QEPIVEE
-251 KEVVQE
+251 KEVAQE
-257 INTPQEVSA
+257 MSAPQEVPA
-266 DEFLHKTIAERTE
+266 AELLHETIAERME
-279 DAGKEKD
+279 DAKQEKD
-286 VVVSN
+286 VVV
-291 ENSLQEELVD
+291 ENVLQTESLA
-301 SQVEHEDTILAEE
+301 SKVEHEDTILLEE
-314 MKCNTEIEKQTSEE
+314 MKRNTEIDQPTIEVEKQAPEE

-347 EEFAEIAET
+347 EEFEEVDVITET
-356 EEPEVEVT
+356 EESEEVEVIAEAEESEEVEVI

-370 EEVEVTAET
+370 EEVEVIAETEESEEVEVIAET

-392 ESEEVEVTAET
+392 ESEEVEVIAET
-403 EESEEVEVTAE
+403 EESEEVEVIAE

-421 EVTAEAEES
+421 EV
-430 EEVEVTAET
+430 
-439 EEFEEVKVIAEAEES
+439 
-454 EEAEVTTETEES
+454 
-466 EEVEEIAETEES
+466 IAETEES
-478 EEVEE
+478 EEVEV
-483 IAEAEESEEV
+483 IAETEESEEV
-493 EVIAEAEESEEVE
+493 EVIAETKAP
-506 VTTETE
+506 
-512 ESEEVEVTAETEE
+512 
-525 SEEVEVTAEAEE
+525 
-537 SEEVEVT
+537 
-544 AETEEFEE
+544 
-552 VKVIA
+552 
-557 EAEESEEAEVTTET
+557 EEAEPV
-571 EESEEVEEIAET
+571 V
-583 EESEE
+583 
-588 VEEIAEAEES
+588 
-598 EEVEVIAEA
+598 
-607 EESEEV
+607 
-613 EVTTETEE
+613 
-621 SEEVEVTAETEES
+621 
-634 EEVEVTAEAEE
+634 
-645 SEEVE
+645 
-650 VTAETEEFEEVKVI
+650 
-664 AEAEESEE
+664 
-672 VEEIAEAEESEV
+672 
-684 EAFVELEET
+684 LEET
-693 QPEMVLDEAIEQKSE
+693 QQEMVLNEAIEQKNE

-720 KDVQSFANV
+720 KDVQSFADV
-729 LIAETEENKLVVE
+729 LIAEEAAIEEEQSVVE
-742 EALVAEEQP
+742 EAVIEEEQP
-751 VVEEAPIAEGKPVVE
+751 VVEEAVIE
-766 EAPVAE
+766 
-772 EQLVVE
+772 
-778 EALVAEEQPVVEE
+778 EEQPVVEE
-791 APIAEGKSVVEEAP
+791 AVIEEEQPVVEEAVIEEEQPVVEEAVIEEEQRVVEEAVIEEEQRVVEETVIEEEQSVVEEAVIEEEQPVVEEAVIEEEQPVVEEAVIEEEQP
-805 VAEEQLVVEE
+805 VAEETPV
-815 TTIAEEK
+815 AEEP
-822 PVVPKEEPKREKKRH
+822 PVVQKEEPKREKKRH

-846 QDRTRLMER
+846 QDRARLVER
-855 HAARTSVM
+855 HAARTNAM
-863 QPSMGE
+863 QPSMKE

-877 QVEESPVQQVVVESR
+877 QVEEQPMQQVVVE
-892 VEEQP
+892 
-897 VKQVVVDPQVE
+897 PQTE

-919 QVEEQPMQQVVVE
+919 QVEEQPMQQVA
-932 PQVKEQPM
+932 
-940 QQVVVEPQVEVQ
+940 
-952 PMQQVVVEPQVKE
+952 
-965 QPMQQV
+965 
-971 VVEPQ
+971 
-976 VKEQP
+976 
-981 MQQVVVEPQVE
+981 VEPQVE
-992 EQLGQ
+992 ERP
-997 QMVVES
+997 V
-1003 QVEEKPMQQVV
+1003 QQVV
-1014 VEQVQKPISSTEV
+1014 AESQQVQKPISSTEV
-1027 QEKAY
+1027 EEKAY
-1032 VVNQRENDM
+1032 VVNQRENDV

-1051 TVPPLALLSIPR
+1051 TIPSLTLLSIPQ
-1063 QAALDNKEWLEE
+1063 QAALDNTEWLEE

-1426 KQMKPNYLFQQ
+1426 KQMKPNYLFKQ

-1442 KTEQSESEDELF
+1442 KTEQAESEDELF
-1454 FDACQF
+1454 LDACQF

-1498 ARGTKPR
+1498 GRGTKPR

>member
-26 IESQPKIPRVNH
+26 VERQPKIPRVNH

-58 LIPDDGFDEDDVRE
+58 LVPDNGFDEEDVIE
-72 QPRFEEQH
+72 TGRFEEQP
-80 VQSGVYEDQ
+80 VQAVTYENE
-89 PTQRGIKVERSRRPY
+89 PIQRGIKVERSRRQY
-104 VEKVVATYEE
+104 VEKVVSTYEE
-114 PEVQYEP
+114 PEMQYEP
-121 DPEPVVKKVSVPSQE
+121 EREPVVKKASTPAQE
-136 SSRRPFRPTE
+136 SNRRPFRPTE

-153 YNRPSVEKKVEKQ
+153 YNRPSVEKKEEKQ
-166 EEEKE
+166 EEVKE

-191 KGYTLSAFS
+191 KGYTLSDFS
-200 EGQTT
+200 DRQAPT
-205 TPSSSGRA
+205 SSSHGAANEQGER
-213 GNQQEEQNHS
+213 QYEES

-244 QEPVVEE
+244 QEPIVEE

-257 INTPQEVSA
+257 MSAPQEVPA
-266 DEFLHKTIAERTE
+266 AELLHETIAERME
-279 DAGKEKD
+279 GAKQESD
-286 VVVSN
+286 VVDKN
-291 ENSLQEELVD
+291 ILQEELVD
-301 SQVEHEDTILAEE
+301 SKVEHEDTILSEE
-314 MKCNTEIEKQTSEE
+314 IKRSTEIEQPTIEVEKQAPEE

-339 ETIIVEIP
+339 ETIVVEIP
-347 EEFAEIAET
+347 EEVEVITEA
-356 EEPEVEVT
+356 EEPEEVEVI

-370 EEVEVTAET
+370 EEVEVIAET
-379 EESEEVEVIAEAE
+379 EESEEVEVIAETEELEEVEVIAEAE
-392 ESEEVEVTAET
+392 ESEEVEV
-403 EESEEVEVTAE
+403 
-414 TEESEEV
+414 
-421 EVTAEAEES
+421 
-430 EEVEVTAET
+430 
-439 EEFEEVKVIAEAEES
+439 
-454 EEAEVTTETEES
+454 
-466 EEVEEIAETEES
+466 IAETEAP
-478 EEVEE
+478 EEVEPV
-483 IAEAEESEEV
+483 A
-493 EVIAEAEESEEVE
+493 
-506 VTTETE
+506 
-512 ESEEVEVTAETEE
+512 
-525 SEEVEVTAEAEE
+525 
-537 SEEVEVT
+537 
-544 AETEEFEE
+544 
-552 VKVIA
+552 
-557 EAEESEEAEVTTET
+557 
-571 EESEEVEEIAET
+571 
-583 EESEE
+583 
-588 VEEIAEAEES
+588 
-598 EEVEVIAEA
+598 
-607 EESEEV
+607 
-613 EVTTETEE
+613 
-621 SEEVEVTAETEES
+621 
-634 EEVEVTAEAEE
+634 
-645 SEEVE
+645 
-650 VTAETEEFEEVKVI
+650 
-664 AEAEESEE
+664 
-672 VEEIAEAEESEV
+672 
-684 EAFVELEET
+684 LEEM
-693 QPEMVLDEAIEQKSE
+693 QQEMVLNEAIEQKNE
-708 FIHVAEADEQTK
+708 FIHVAVADEQTK
-720 KDVQSFANV
+720 KDVQSFADV
-729 LIAETEENKLVVE
+729 LIAEEQSVVEETPIVEEQPVAEEAPVVEGQSVVE
-742 EALVAEEQP
+742 EAPIAEEQSGIEEAPVVEEAPIAEEQSVVEEAPVVEEQPVAEETSVVEEQPAAEEAPVVEEQPVAEETPVVEGQSVVEEAPVVEEQP
-751 VVEEAPIAEGKPVVE
+751 VVEEAPAV
-766 EAPVAE
+766 
-772 EQLVVE
+772 
-778 EALVAEEQPVVEE
+778 EEQPVV
-791 APIAEGKSVVEEAP
+791 
-805 VAEEQLVVEE
+805 Q
-815 TTIAEEK
+815 
-822 PVVPKEEPKREKKRH
+822 KEEPKREKKRH

-855 HAARTSVM
+855 NAARANAM
-863 QPSMGE
+863 QSSMKE
-869 RVENKPVH
+869 RVENNPVQ
-877 QVEESPVQQVVVESR
+877 QVEEPPVQQVVVE
-892 VEEQP
+892 
-897 VKQVVVDPQVE
+897 PQVE
-908 EQPMQQVVVEP
+908 EKPMQQVAVEPQVEEKPMQQVAVEPQVEEKPMQQVAVEPQVEEKPMQQVAVEPRVEEKPMQQVAVEPRVEEKPMQQVAVEPRVEEKPMQQVVVEP
-919 QVEEQPMQQVVVE
+919 QVEEVQPVQQVVA
-932 PQVKEQPM
+932 
-940 QQVVVEPQVEVQ
+940 
-952 PMQQVVVEPQVKE
+952 
-965 QPMQQV
+965 
-971 VVEPQ
+971 
-976 VKEQP
+976 
-981 MQQVVVEPQVE
+981 
-992 EQLGQ
+992 
-997 QMVVES
+997 
-1003 QVEEKPMQQVV
+1003 
-1014 VEQVQKPISSTEV
+1014 EQVQKPISSTEV
-1027 QEKAY
+1027 EEKAY

-1051 TVPPLALLSIPR
+1051 TIPPLTLLSIPQ
-1063 QAALDNKEWLEE
+1063 QAALDNTEWLEE

-1426 KQMKPNYLFQQ
+1426 KQMKPNYLFKQ

-1442 KTEQSESEDELF
+1442 KTEQAESEDELF
-1454 FDACQF
+1454 FEACQF

-1485 LIEEMESQGIISE
+1485 LIEEMQSQGIISE

>member
-1 MLDWMKKLFN
+1 MVSMLDWMKKLFN

-26 IESQPKIPRVNH
+26 VESQPKIPRVNH
-38 YTEAREAQMASRN
+38 HTEAREAQMASRN

-58 LIPDDGFDEDDVRE
+58 LVPDNGFDEEDVIE
-72 QPRFEEQH
+72 TGHFEEQP
-80 VQSGVYEDQ
+80 VQAVTYENE
-89 PTQRGIKVERSRRPY
+89 PIQRGIKVERSRRQY
-104 VEKVVATYEE
+104 VEKVVSTYEE
-114 PEVQYEP
+114 PEMQYEP
-121 DPEPVVKKVSVPSQE
+121 EREPVVKKASTPAQE
-136 SSRRPFRPTE
+136 SNRRPFRPTE

-153 YNRPSVEKKVEKQ
+153 YNRPSVEKKEEKQ
-166 EEEKE
+166 EEVKE

-191 KGYTLSAFS
+191 KGYTLSDFS
-200 EGQTT
+200 EGQAPT
-205 TPSSSGRA
+205 SSSHRA
-213 GNQQEEQNHS
+213 ANEQGERQYEES

-244 QEPVVEE
+244 QEPIVEE

-257 INTPQEVSA
+257 MSAPQEVPA
-266 DEFLHKTIAERTE
+266 AELLHETIAERME
-279 DAGKEKD
+279 GAKQESD
-286 VVVSN
+286 VVDKN
-291 ENSLQEELVD
+291 ILQEELVD
-301 SQVEHEDTILAEE
+301 SKVEHEDTILSEE
-314 MKCNTEIEKQTSEE
+314 IKRSTEIEQPTIEVEKQAPEE

-339 ETIIVEIP
+339 ETIVVEIP
-347 EEFAEIAET
+347 EEVEVIAEA
-356 EEPEVEVT
+356 EEP
-364 AETEES
+364 
-370 EEVEVTAET
+370 EEVEVIAET
-379 EESEEVEVIAEAE
+379 EESEEVEVIAETE
-392 ESEEVEVTAET
+392 ESEEVEVIAETEELEEVEVTAET
-403 EESEEVEVTAE
+403 EELEEVEVVAETEELEEVEVIAETEKLEELEEVEVIAE

-421 EVTAEAEES
+421 EV
-430 EEVEVTAET
+430 
-439 EEFEEVKVIAEAEES
+439 
-454 EEAEVTTETEES
+454 
-466 EEVEEIAETEES
+466 IAETEAP
-478 EEVEE
+478 EEVEPV
-483 IAEAEESEEV
+483 A
-493 EVIAEAEESEEVE
+493 
-506 VTTETE
+506 
-512 ESEEVEVTAETEE
+512 
-525 SEEVEVTAEAEE
+525 
-537 SEEVEVT
+537 
-544 AETEEFEE
+544 
-552 VKVIA
+552 
-557 EAEESEEAEVTTET
+557 
-571 EESEEVEEIAET
+571 
-583 EESEE
+583 
-588 VEEIAEAEES
+588 
-598 EEVEVIAEA
+598 
-607 EESEEV
+607 
-613 EVTTETEE
+613 
-621 SEEVEVTAETEES
+621 
-634 EEVEVTAEAEE
+634 
-645 SEEVE
+645 
-650 VTAETEEFEEVKVI
+650 
-664 AEAEESEE
+664 
-672 VEEIAEAEESEV
+672 
-684 EAFVELEET
+684 LEEM
-693 QPEMVLDEAIEQKSE
+693 QQEMVLNEAIEQKNE
-708 FIHVAEADEQTK
+708 FIHVAVADEQTK
-720 KDVQSFANV
+720 KDVQSFADV
-729 LIAETEENKLVVE
+729 LIAEEQSVVE
-742 EALVAEEQP
+742 ETPIVEEQPVAEEAPVVEEQSVVEETP
-751 VVEEAPIAEGKPVVE
+751 IVEEAPVVEGQSVVEEAPIAEEQPVAEETSVVEEQPVAEETSIVEEQPVAE
-766 EAPVAE
+766 EAPV
-772 EQLVVE
+772 V
-778 EALVAEEQPVVEE
+778 EEQPVV
-791 APIAEGKSVVEEAP
+791 
-805 VAEEQLVVEE
+805 Q
-815 TTIAEEK
+815 
-822 PVVPKEEPKREKKRH
+822 KEEPKREKKRH

-846 QDRTRLMER
+846 QDRARLMER
-855 HAARTSVM
+855 HASRTNGM
-863 QPSMGE
+863 QSSMSE

-877 QVEESPVQQVVVESR
+877 QVEEQ
-892 VEEQP
+892 
-897 VKQVVVDPQVE
+897 PQVE
-908 EQPMQQVVVEP
+908 EKPMQQVVVEP
-919 QVEEQPMQQVVVE
+919 QVEEKQMQQ
-932 PQVKEQPM
+932 
-940 QQVVVEPQVEVQ
+940 VVEPQVE
-952 PMQQVVVEPQVKE
+952 EK
-965 QPMQQV
+965 
-971 VVEPQ
+971 
-976 VKEQP
+976 P

-992 EQLGQ
+992 EKPMQ
-997 QMVVES
+997 QVVVEP

-1014 VEQVQKPISSTEV
+1014 VEPQVEEKPMQQVVVEPQVEEKPMQQVVVEPQVEEKPMQQVVVEPQVEEKPVQQVVEPQVEEVQPVQQVVAEQVQKPISSTEV
-1027 QEKAY
+1027 EEKAY
-1032 VVNQRENDM
+1032 VVNQRENDV

-1051 TVPPLALLSIPR
+1051 TIPSLTLLSIPQ
-1063 QAALDNKEWLEE
+1063 QAALDNTEWLEE

-1288 RYNTIVSERE
+1288 RYNTIVSGRE

-1426 KQMKPNYLFQQ
+1426 KQMKPNYLFKQ

-1442 KTEQSESEDELF
+1442 KTEQAESEDELF
-1454 FDACQF
+1454 LDACQF

-1498 ARGTKPR
+1498 GRGTKPR

>member
-1 MLDWMKKLFN
+1 
-11 KEEEQTAMNKEVPKQ
+11 
-26 IESQPKIPRVNH
+26 
-38 YTEAREAQMASRN
+38 
-51 AGKCRFP
+51 
-58 LIPDDGFDEDDVRE
+58 
-72 QPRFEEQH
+72 
-80 VQSGVYEDQ
+80 
-89 PTQRGIKVERSRRPY
+89 
-104 VEKVVATYEE
+104 
-114 PEVQYEP
+114 
-121 DPEPVVKKVSVPSQE
+121 
-136 SSRRPFRPTE
+136 
-146 MISPIYG
+146 
-153 YNRPSVEKKVEKQ
+153 
-166 EEEKE
+166 
-171 REDLEI
+171 
-177 SVEGKSVVDAWLEK
+177 
-191 KGYTLSAFS
+191 
-200 EGQTT
+200 
-205 TPSSSGRA
+205 
-213 GNQQEEQNHS
+213 
-223 KKEEKSVVDQWLE
+223 
-236 KNGYEIER
+236 
-244 QEPVVEE
+244 
-251 KEVVQE
+251 
-257 INTPQEVSA
+257 
-266 DEFLHKTIAERTE
+266 
-279 DAGKEKD
+279 
-286 VVVSN
+286 
-291 ENSLQEELVD
+291 
-301 SQVEHEDTILAEE
+301 
-314 MKCNTEIEKQTSEE
+314 
-328 SVIVKAEEKLE
+328 
-339 ETIIVEIP
+339 
-347 EEFAEIAET
+347 IAET
-356 EEPEVEVT
+356 EEL
-364 AETEES
+364 
-370 EEVEVTAET
+370 EEVEVIAET

-392 ESEEVEVTAET
+392 ELEEVEVIAETEELEEVEVIAET
-403 EESEEVEVTAE
+403 EESEEVEVIT
-414 TEESEEV
+414 
-421 EVTAEAEES
+421 EAEET
-430 EEVEVTAET
+430 EAPVVETFVAL
-439 EEFEEVKVIAEAEES
+439 
-454 EEAEVTTETEES
+454 
-466 EEVEEIAETEES
+466 EEIQQED
-478 EEVEE
+478 EV
-483 IAEAEESEEV
+483 
-493 EVIAEAEESEEVE
+493 
-506 VTTETE
+506 
-512 ESEEVEVTAETEE
+512 
-525 SEEVEVTAEAEE
+525 
-537 SEEVEVT
+537 
-544 AETEEFEE
+544 
-552 VKVIA
+552 
-557 EAEESEEAEVTTET
+557 
-571 EESEEVEEIAET
+571 
-583 EESEE
+583 
-588 VEEIAEAEES
+588 
-598 EEVEVIAEA
+598 
-607 EESEEV
+607 
-613 EVTTETEE
+613 
-621 SEEVEVTAETEES
+621 
-634 EEVEVTAEAEE
+634 
-645 SEEVE
+645 
-650 VTAETEEFEEVKVI
+650 
-664 AEAEESEE
+664 
-672 VEEIAEAEESEV
+672 
-684 EAFVELEET
+684 
-693 QPEMVLDEAIEQKSE
+693 IEQKSE

-729 LIAETEENKLVVE
+729 LIAETEENRRVVE
-742 EALVAEEQP
+742 EASVAEEQ
-751 VVEEAPIAEGKPVVE
+751 
-766 EAPVAE
+766 
-772 EQLVVE
+772 
-778 EALVAEEQPVVEE
+778 
-791 APIAEGKSVVEEAP
+791 SVVEEAP
-805 VAEEQLVVEE
+805 VAEEQSVVEE
-815 TTIAEEK
+815 APVAEEQ
-822 PVVPKEEPKREKKRH
+822 PVVQKEEPKREKKRH

-855 HAARTSVM
+855 HAARTKAM
-863 QPSMGE
+863 QPSVDV
-869 RVENKPVH
+869 RVENKPV
-877 QVEESPVQQVVVESR
+877 QQEVVEPQ

-897 VKQVVVDPQVE
+897 VQQEVVEPQVE

-932 PQVKEQPM
+932 S
-940 QQVVVEPQVEVQ
+940 QVE
-952 PMQQVVVEPQVKE
+952 
-965 QPMQQV
+965 
-971 VVEPQ
+971 
-976 VKEQP
+976 EQP

-992 EQLGQ
+992 EQPVQ
-997 QMVVES
+997 RVVVES
-1003 QVEEKPMQQVV
+1003 QVEQPIQQVV

-1027 QEKAY
+1027 KEKAY

-1041 RNVLQTPPTY
+1041 RNVLHTPPTY
-1051 TVPPLALLSIPR
+1051 TVPPLALLSIP
-1063 QAALDNKEWLEE
+1063 QQTALDNTEWLEE

-1398 GNGTSKPVRVQ
+1398 GNGTSKPVRIQ

-1418 EKTVDHVK
+1418 EKTVDHVR
-1426 KQMKPNYLFQQ
+1426 KQMKPNYLFKQ

-1442 KTEQSESEDELF
+1442 KTEQAESEDELF

-1498 ARGTKPR
+1498 GRGTKPR

>member
-1 MLDWMKKLFN
+1 
-11 KEEEQTAMNKEVPKQ
+11 EVVM
-26 IESQPKIPRVNH
+26 E
-38 YTEAREAQMASRN
+38 TEA
-51 AGKCRFP
+51 
-58 LIPDDGFDEDDVRE
+58 
-72 QPRFEEQH
+72 
-80 VQSGVYEDQ
+80 
-89 PTQRGIKVERSRRPY
+89 
-104 VEKVVATYEE
+104 
-114 PEVQYEP
+114 
-121 DPEPVVKKVSVPSQE
+121 
-136 SSRRPFRPTE
+136 
-146 MISPIYG
+146 
-153 YNRPSVEKKVEKQ
+153 
-166 EEEKE
+166 
-171 REDLEI
+171 
-177 SVEGKSVVDAWLEK
+177 
-191 KGYTLSAFS
+191 
-200 EGQTT
+200 
-205 TPSSSGRA
+205 
-213 GNQQEEQNHS
+213 
-223 KKEEKSVVDQWLE
+223 
-236 KNGYEIER
+236 
-244 QEPVVEE
+244 
-251 KEVVQE
+251 
-257 INTPQEVSA
+257 
-266 DEFLHKTIAERTE
+266 
-279 DAGKEKD
+279 
-286 VVVSN
+286 
-291 ENSLQEELVD
+291 
-301 SQVEHEDTILAEE
+301 
-314 MKCNTEIEKQTSEE
+314 
-328 SVIVKAEEKLE
+328 
-339 ETIIVEIP
+339 P
-347 EEFAEIAET
+347 EEVEVIAET
-356 EEPEVEVT
+356 EESEEAEVVMETEAPEEVEVIAEAEELEEVEVIAEAEELEEVEVIAEAEELEEVEVI

-370 EEVEVTAET
+370 EEVEVITET

-392 ESEEVEVTAET
+392 ELEEVE
-403 EESEEVEVTAE
+403 
-414 TEESEEV
+414 
-421 EVTAEAEES
+421 
-430 EEVEVTAET
+430 
-439 EEFEEVKVIAEAEES
+439 VIAEAEEL
-454 EEAEVTTETEES
+454 EEVEVIAEAEETEEV
-466 EEVEEIAETEES
+466 EVIAETEET
-478 EEVEE
+478 
-483 IAEAEESEEV
+483 EEV
-493 EVIAEAEESEEVE
+493 EVIAEAEESEE
-506 VTTETE
+506 
-512 ESEEVEVTAETEE
+512 
-525 SEEVEVTAEAEE
+525 
-537 SEEVEVT
+537 
-544 AETEEFEE
+544 
-552 VKVIA
+552 
-557 EAEESEEAEVTTET
+557 AEVIT
-571 EESEEVEEIAET
+571 
-583 EESEE
+583 
-588 VEEIAEAEES
+588 EAEES
-598 EEVEVIAEA
+598 EEVEVIAEINA
-607 EESEEV
+607 PVV
-613 EVTTETEE
+613 ET
-621 SEEVEVTAETEES
+621 
-634 EEVEVTAEAEE
+634 
-645 SEEVE
+645 
-650 VTAETEEFEEVKVI
+650 
-664 AEAEESEE
+664 
-672 VEEIAEAEESEV
+672 
-684 EAFVELEET
+684 FVALEDIQQE
-693 QPEMVLDEAIEQKSE
+693 DEAIEQKNE

-720 KDVQSFANV
+720 KDVQSFADV
-729 LIAETEENKLVVE
+729 LI
-742 EALVAEEQP
+742 AEEQP
-751 VVEEAPIAEGKPVVE
+751 VAEEARI
-766 EAPVAE
+766 AE
-772 EQLVVE
+772 EQPTAEETPVV
-778 EALVAEEQPVVEE
+778 EEQPVV
-791 APIAEGKSVVEEAP
+791 
-805 VAEEQLVVEE
+805 Q
-815 TTIAEEK
+815 
-822 PVVPKEEPKREKKRH
+822 KEEPKREKKRH

-855 HAARTSVM
+855 HAARANAM
-863 QPSMGE
+863 QPSANV
-869 RVENKPVH
+869 RVENKPV
-877 QVEESPVQQVVVESR
+877 QQEVA
-892 VEEQP
+892 
-897 VKQVVVDPQVE
+897 
-908 EQPMQQVVVEP
+908 EP
-919 QVEEQPMQQVVVE
+919 QVEEQPVQQVVAE
-932 PQVKEQPM
+932 PQM
-940 QQVVVEPQVEVQ
+940 
-952 PMQQVVVEPQVKE
+952 
-965 QPMQQV
+965 
-971 VVEPQ
+971 
-976 VKEQP
+976 
-981 MQQVVVEPQVE
+981 E
-992 EQLGQ
+992 EQ
-997 QMVVES
+997 S
-1003 QVEEKPMQQVV
+1003 IQQVV

-1041 RNVLQTPPTY
+1041 RNVLHTPPTY
-1051 TVPPLALLSIPR
+1051 TVPPLALLSIP
-1063 QAALDNKEWLEE
+1063 QQSALDNTEWLEE

-1426 KQMKPNYLFQQ
+1426 KQMKPNYLFKQ

-1442 KTEQSESEDELF
+1442 KTEQAESEDELF
-1454 FDACQF
+1454 LDACQF

-1498 ARGTKPR
+1498 GRGTKPR

>member
-11 KEEEQTAMNKEVPKQ
+11 KEEEQTAINKEVPKQ
-26 IESQPKIPRVNH
+26 IESQSKIPRVNH

-58 LIPDDGFDEDDVRE
+58 LVPDNGFDEEDVIATGH
-72 QPRFEEQH
+72 FEEQP
-80 VQSGVYEDQ
+80 VQVVTYENQ
-89 PTQRGIKVERSRRPY
+89 PTQRGIKVERSRRQY
-104 VEKVVATYEE
+104 VEQVVSTYEE

-121 DPEPVVKKVSVPSQE
+121 EREPVVKKASAPSQE
-136 SSRRPFRPTE
+136 SNRRPFRPTE

-191 KGYTLSAFS
+191 KGYTLSDFS
-200 EGQTT
+200 EGQATT
-205 TPSSSGRA
+205 SSSHEGVDQRD
-213 GNQQEEQNHS
+213 QQS
-223 KKEEKSVVDQWLE
+223 KEEEKSVVDQWLE

-244 QEPVVEE
+244 QEPIVE

-257 INTPQEVSA
+257 ISAQQAVPAGEVP
-266 DEFLHKTIAERTE
+266 HQTIAERME
-279 DAGKEKD
+279 DAKQESD
-286 VVVSN
+286 VVAKN
-291 ENSLQEELVD
+291 ILQTELVD
-301 SQVEHEDTILAEE
+301 SKVEHEDTILSEE
-314 MKCNTEIEKQTSEE
+314 TKRNTEIEQPTIEVEKQAPEE

-339 ETIIVEIP
+339 ETIVVEIQ
-347 EEFAEIAET
+347 
-356 EEPEVEVT
+356 
-364 AETEES
+364 
-370 EEVEVTAET
+370 EEVEVIAET
-379 EESEEVEVIAEAE
+379 EESEEVEVIAETE
-392 ESEEVEVTAET
+392 ESEEVEVIAET
-403 EESEEVEVTAE
+403 EESEEVEVITE
-414 TEESEEV
+414 TE
-421 EVTAEAEES
+421 AL
-430 EEVEVTAET
+430 
-439 EEFEEVKVIAEAEES
+439 
-454 EEAEVTTETEES
+454 EEAEPV
-466 EEVEEIAETEES
+466 A
-478 EEVEE
+478 
-483 IAEAEESEEV
+483 
-493 EVIAEAEESEEVE
+493 
-506 VTTETE
+506 
-512 ESEEVEVTAETEE
+512 
-525 SEEVEVTAEAEE
+525 
-537 SEEVEVT
+537 
-544 AETEEFEE
+544 
-552 VKVIA
+552 
-557 EAEESEEAEVTTET
+557 
-571 EESEEVEEIAET
+571 
-583 EESEE
+583 
-588 VEEIAEAEES
+588 
-598 EEVEVIAEA
+598 
-607 EESEEV
+607 
-613 EVTTETEE
+613 
-621 SEEVEVTAETEES
+621 
-634 EEVEVTAEAEE
+634 
-645 SEEVE
+645 
-650 VTAETEEFEEVKVI
+650 
-664 AEAEESEE
+664 
-672 VEEIAEAEESEV
+672 
-684 EAFVELEET
+684 LEET
-693 QPEMVLDEAIEQKSE
+693 QQEMVLNEAIEQTNE
-708 FIHVAEADEQTK
+708 FIHVAEAEEQAK
-720 KDVQSFANV
+720 KDVQSFADV
-729 LIAETEENKLVVE
+729 LIAEEQRVVE
-742 EALVAEEQP
+742 EAPIAEEQP
-751 VVEEAPIAEGKPVVE
+751 VVEEAPIAE
-766 EAPVAE
+766 
-772 EQLVVE
+772 EQ
-778 EALVAEEQPVVEE
+778 
-791 APIAEGKSVVEEAP
+791 
-805 VAEEQLVVEE
+805 
-815 TTIAEEK
+815 TI
-822 PVVPKEEPKREKKRH
+822 VQKEEPKREKKRH

-855 HAARTSVM
+855 HAARVNAM
-863 QPSMGE
+863 QSSMSE
-869 RVENKPVH
+869 RVENKPVQ
-877 QVEESPVQQVVVESR
+877 QVEETPV
-892 VEEQP
+892 
-897 VKQVVVDPQVE
+897 PQVE
-908 EQPMQQVVVEP
+908 EKPMQQVVVEP
-919 QVEEQPMQQVVVE
+919 QVEE
-932 PQVKEQPM
+932 K
-940 QQVVVEPQVEVQ
+940 
-952 PMQQVVVEPQVKE
+952 
-965 QPMQQV
+965 
-971 VVEPQ
+971 
-976 VKEQP
+976 P

-992 EQLGQ
+992 ER
-997 QMVVES
+997 S
-1003 QVEEKPMQQVV
+1003 MQQVV
-1014 VEQVQKPISSTEV
+1014 AEQVQKPISSTEV

-1051 TVPPLALLSIPR
+1051 AIPPLTLLSIPQ
-1063 QAALDNKEWLEE
+1063 QAALDNTEWLDE

-1288 RYNTIVSERE
+1288 RYNTIVSGRE

-1418 EKTVDHVK
+1418 EKTVDHVR
-1426 KQMKPNYLFQQ
+1426 KQMKPNYLFKQ

-1442 KTEQSESEDELF
+1442 KTEQAESEDELF

-1498 ARGTKPR
+1498 GRGTKPR

>member
-1 MLDWMKKLFN
+1 M
-11 KEEEQTAMNKEVPKQ
+11 
-26 IESQPKIPRVNH
+26 
-38 YTEAREAQMASRN
+38 
-51 AGKCRFP
+51 
-58 LIPDDGFDEDDVRE
+58 
-72 QPRFEEQH
+72 
-80 VQSGVYEDQ
+80 
-89 PTQRGIKVERSRRPY
+89 
-104 VEKVVATYEE
+104 
-114 PEVQYEP
+114 
-121 DPEPVVKKVSVPSQE
+121 EPVV
-136 SSRRPFRPTE
+136 
-146 MISPIYG
+146 
-153 YNRPSVEKKVEKQ
+153 
-166 EEEKE
+166 
-171 REDLEI
+171 
-177 SVEGKSVVDAWLEK
+177 
-191 KGYTLSAFS
+191 
-200 EGQTT
+200 
-205 TPSSSGRA
+205 
-213 GNQQEEQNHS
+213 
-223 KKEEKSVVDQWLE
+223 
-236 KNGYEIER
+236 
-244 QEPVVEE
+244 
-251 KEVVQE
+251 
-257 INTPQEVSA
+257 
-266 DEFLHKTIAERTE
+266 
-279 DAGKEKD
+279 
-286 VVVSN
+286 
-291 ENSLQEELVD
+291 
-301 SQVEHEDTILAEE
+301 
-314 MKCNTEIEKQTSEE
+314 
-328 SVIVKAEEKLE
+328 
-339 ETIIVEIP
+339 
-347 EEFAEIAET
+347 
-356 EEPEVEVT
+356 
-364 AETEES
+364 
-370 EEVEVTAET
+370 
-379 EESEEVEVIAEAE
+379 
-392 ESEEVEVTAET
+392 
-403 EESEEVEVTAE
+403 
-414 TEESEEV
+414 
-421 EVTAEAEES
+421 
-430 EEVEVTAET
+430 
-439 EEFEEVKVIAEAEES
+439 
-454 EEAEVTTETEES
+454 
-466 EEVEEIAETEES
+466 
-478 EEVEE
+478 
-483 IAEAEESEEV
+483 
-493 EVIAEAEESEEVE
+493 
-506 VTTETE
+506 
-512 ESEEVEVTAETEE
+512 
-525 SEEVEVTAEAEE
+525 
-537 SEEVEVT
+537 
-544 AETEEFEE
+544 
-552 VKVIA
+552 
-557 EAEESEEAEVTTET
+557 
-571 EESEEVEEIAET
+571 
-583 EESEE
+583 
-588 VEEIAEAEES
+588 
-598 EEVEVIAEA
+598 
-607 EESEEV
+607 
-613 EVTTETEE
+613 
-621 SEEVEVTAETEES
+621 
-634 EEVEVTAEAEE
+634 
-645 SEEVE
+645 
-650 VTAETEEFEEVKVI
+650 
-664 AEAEESEE
+664 
-672 VEEIAEAEESEV
+672 
-684 EAFVELEET
+684 LEET
-693 QPEMVLDEAIEQKSE
+693 QQEMVLNEAIEQKNE

-720 KDVQSFANV
+720 KDVQSFADV
-729 LIAETEENKLVVE
+729 LITEEQLVVE
-742 EALVAEEQP
+742 ETPIVEEQP
-751 VVEEAPIAEGKPVVE
+751 VAEETPIVEEQPVVE

-772 EQLVVE
+772 EQ
-778 EALVAEEQPVVEE
+778 PVVEE
-791 APIAEGKSVVEEAP
+791 TP

-815 TTIAEEK
+815 TPVAEEQSVVEEAPIVEEQ
-822 PVVPKEEPKREKKRH
+822 PVVQKEEPKREKKRH

-846 QDRTRLMER
+846 QDRARLMER
-855 HAARTSVM
+855 HASRTNAM
-863 QPSMGE
+863 QPSMSE

-877 QVEESPVQQVVVESR
+877 QVEEQ
-892 VEEQP
+892 
-897 VKQVVVDPQVE
+897 PQVE
-908 EQPMQQVVVEP
+908 EKPMQQVVVEP
-919 QVEEQPMQQVVVE
+919 QVEE
-932 PQVKEQPM
+932 K
-940 QQVVVEPQVEVQ
+940 
-952 PMQQVVVEPQVKE
+952 
-965 QPMQQV
+965 
-971 VVEPQ
+971 
-976 VKEQP
+976 P

-992 EQLGQ
+992 ERPMQ
-997 QMVVES
+997 QVVVEP

-1014 VEQVQKPISSTEV
+1014 EPQVQPVQQVVAEQVQKPISSTEV
-1027 QEKAY
+1027 EEKAY
-1032 VVNQRENDM
+1032 VVNQRENDV

-1051 TVPPLALLSIPR
+1051 TIPSLTLLSIPQ
-1063 QAALDNKEWLEE
+1063 QAALDNTEWLEE

-1426 KQMKPNYLFQQ
+1426 KQMKPNYLFKQ

-1442 KTEQSESEDELF
+1442 KTEQAESEDELF
-1454 FDACQF
+1454 LDACQF

>member
-58 LIPDDGFDEDDVRE
+58 LVPDNGFDEEDESEVN
-72 QPRFEEQH
+72 RFEEQP
-80 VQSGVYEDQ
+80 VQGVAYEE
-89 PTQRGIKVERSRRPY
+89 PTAQRGIKVERSRRPY
-104 VEKVVATYEE
+104 VEKVVSTYEE

-121 DPEPVVKKVSVPSQE
+121 VRESVVKKASAPSQE
-136 SSRRPFRPTE
+136 SNRRPFRPTE

-166 EEEKE
+166 EEVKE

-191 KGYTLSAFS
+191 KGYKLSDFS
-200 EGQTT
+200 EGQAPT
-205 TPSSSGRA
+205 SSSHRA
-213 GNQQEEQNHS
+213 ANQQGEQQYEEN

-244 QEPVVEE
+244 QVPLVEE
-251 KEVVQE
+251 KEVIKE
-257 INTPQEVSA
+257 MSTPQEVSA
-266 DEFLHKTIAERTE
+266 DELLHKTVAEQME
-279 DAGKEKD
+279 SAKLEKD
-286 VVVSN
+286 VVVLN
-291 ENSLQEELVD
+291 ENNLQEELVA
-301 SQVEHEDTILAEE
+301 SKVEHEDTILSEE
-314 MKCNTEIEKQTSEE
+314 IKRNTEIKQPTIEVEKQAPEE

-347 EEFAEIAET
+347 EEVSKVEVIAET
-356 EEPEVEVT
+356 EELEEVVMETEAPEEVEAEGSEEVEVIAET
-364 AETEES
+364 EEVEVIAETKEPEEVVMETEEVEVIAEAEEVEVIVETEES
-370 EEVEVTAET
+370 EEVEVIAEAKESEEVEVIAEAKESEEVEVIAEAKELEEVEVITET

-392 ESEEVEVTAET
+392 ESEEVEV
-403 EESEEVEVTAE
+403 
-414 TEESEEV
+414 
-421 EVTAEAEES
+421 
-430 EEVEVTAET
+430 
-439 EEFEEVKVIAEAEES
+439 IAEAEE
-454 EEAEVTTETEES
+454 T
-466 EEVEEIAETEES
+466 
-478 EEVEE
+478 
-483 IAEAEESEEV
+483 
-493 EVIAEAEESEEVE
+493 EVIAETKAPVVE
-506 VTTETE
+506 TFV
-512 ESEEVEVTAETEE
+512 AL
-525 SEEVEVTAEAEE
+525 
-537 SEEVEVT
+537 
-544 AETEEFEE
+544 
-552 VKVIA
+552 
-557 EAEESEEAEVTTET
+557 
-571 EESEEVEEIAET
+571 EEIQQE
-583 EESEE
+583 
-588 VEEIAEAEES
+588 
-598 EEVEVIAEA
+598 
-607 EESEEV
+607 
-613 EVTTETEE
+613 
-621 SEEVEVTAETEES
+621 
-634 EEVEVTAEAEE
+634 
-645 SEEVE
+645 
-650 VTAETEEFEEVKVI
+650 
-664 AEAEESEE
+664 
-672 VEEIAEAEESEV
+672 
-684 EAFVELEET
+684 
-693 QPEMVLDEAIEQKSE
+693 DEAIEQKSE

-729 LIAETEENKLVVE
+729 LIAETEENRRVVE
-742 EALVAEEQP
+742 EAQVAEEQRVVEEAPVVEEQRVVEEAPVVEEQRVVEETPIAEEQP
-751 VVEEAPIAEGKPVVE
+751 VV
-766 EAPVAE
+766 
-772 EQLVVE
+772 Q
-778 EALVAEEQPVVEE
+778 
-791 APIAEGKSVVEEAP
+791 
-805 VAEEQLVVEE
+805 
-815 TTIAEEK
+815 
-822 PVVPKEEPKREKKRH
+822 KEEPKREKKRH

-855 HAARTSVM
+855 HAARANAM
-863 QPSMGE
+863 QPSANV
-869 RVENKPVH
+869 RVENKPVQQEVAEP
-877 QVEESPVQQVVVESR
+877 QVEERPVQQVVAE
-892 VEEQP
+892 
-897 VKQVVVDPQVE
+897 PQVE
-908 EQPMQQVVVEP
+908 ENPMQQVVAEPQVEERPVQQVVAEPQVEERPVQQVVAEPQVEERPVQQVVVEP
-919 QVEEQPMQQVVVE
+919 QVEERPVQQVA
-932 PQVKEQPM
+932 
-940 QQVVVEPQVEVQ
+940 EPQVEERPV
-952 PMQQVVVEPQVKE
+952 QQVVA
-965 QPMQQV
+965 
-971 VVEPQ
+971 
-976 VKEQP
+976 
-981 MQQVVVEPQVE
+981 EPQVE
-992 EQLGQ
+992 EQ
-997 QMVVES
+997 
-1003 QVEEKPMQQVV
+1003 PMQQVV

-1041 RNVLQTPPTY
+1041 RNVLHTPPTY
-1051 TVPPLALLSIPR
+1051 TVPPLALLSIP
-1063 QAALDNKEWLEE
+1063 QQSALDNTEWLEE

-1183 ISGDPIVTDIRKMPH
+1183 ISGEPIVTDIRKMPH

-1426 KQMKPNYLFQQ
+1426 KQMKPNYLFKQ

-1442 KTEQSESEDELF
+1442 KTEQAESEDELF
-1454 FDACQF
+1454 LDACQF

-1498 ARGTKPR
+1498 GRGTKPR

>member
-58 LIPDDGFDEDDVRE
+58 LVPDNGFDEEDESEVN
-72 QPRFEEQH
+72 RFEEQP
-80 VQSGVYEDQ
+80 VQGVTYEE
-89 PTQRGIKVERSRRPY
+89 PTAQRGIKVERSRRPY
-104 VEKVVATYEE
+104 VEKVVSTYEE

-121 DPEPVVKKVSVPSQE
+121 VRESVVKKASAPSQE
-136 SSRRPFRPTE
+136 SNRRPFRPTE

-153 YNRPSVEKKVEKQ
+153 YNRPSVEKKEEKQ
-166 EEEKE
+166 EEVKE

-191 KGYTLSAFS
+191 KGYKLSDFS
-200 EGQTT
+200 EGQAPT
-205 TPSSSGRA
+205 SSSHRA
-213 GNQQEEQNHS
+213 ANQQGEQQYEEN

-244 QEPVVEE
+244 QVPLVEE
-251 KEVVQE
+251 KEVIQE
-257 INTPQEVSA
+257 MSTPQEVSA
-266 DEFLHKTIAERTE
+266 DELLHKTVAEQME
-279 DAGKEKD
+279 SAKLEKD
-286 VVVSN
+286 VVVLN
-291 ENSLQEELVD
+291 ENNLQEELVA
-301 SQVEHEDTILAEE
+301 SKVEHEDTILSEE
-314 MKCNTEIEKQTSEE
+314 IKRNTEIKQPTIEVEKQAPEE

-347 EEFAEIAET
+347 EEVSKVEVIAET
-356 EEPEVEVT
+356 EELEEVVMETEAPEEVEVIAEAEEVEVIVET
-364 AETEES
+364 EESEEVEVIAETEES
-370 EEVEVTAET
+370 EEVEVIAEAKESEEVEVIAETEESEEVEVIAETEESEEVEVIAEAKELEEVEVITET

-392 ESEEVEVTAET
+392 ESEEAE
-403 EESEEVEVTAE
+403 
-414 TEESEEV
+414 
-421 EVTAEAEES
+421 
-430 EEVEVTAET
+430 
-439 EEFEEVKVIAEAEES
+439 VIAEAEEL
-454 EEAEVTTETEES
+454 
-466 EEVEEIAETEES
+466 
-478 EEVEE
+478 
-483 IAEAEESEEV
+483 EEV
-493 EVIAEAEESEEVE
+493 EVIAEAEE
-506 VTTETE
+506 T
-512 ESEEVEVTAETEE
+512 
-525 SEEVEVTAEAEE
+525 
-537 SEEVEVT
+537 
-544 AETEEFEE
+544 
-552 VKVIA
+552 
-557 EAEESEEAEVTTET
+557 
-571 EESEEVEEIAET
+571 
-583 EESEE
+583 
-588 VEEIAEAEES
+588 
-598 EEVEVIAEA
+598 EVIAETKA
-607 EESEEV
+607 PVV
-613 EVTTETEE
+613 ETFV
-621 SEEVEVTAETEES
+621 AL
-634 EEVEVTAEAEE
+634 
-645 SEEVE
+645 
-650 VTAETEEFEEVKVI
+650 
-664 AEAEESEE
+664 
-672 VEEIAEAEESEV
+672 EEIQQE
-684 EAFVELEET
+684 
-693 QPEMVLDEAIEQKSE
+693 DEAIEQKSE

-729 LIAETEENKLVVE
+729 LIAETEENRRVVE
-742 EALVAEEQP
+742 EAQVAEEQRVVEEAPVVEEQRVVEETPVVEEQRVVEETPIAEEQP
-751 VVEEAPIAEGKPVVE
+751 VV
-766 EAPVAE
+766 
-772 EQLVVE
+772 Q
-778 EALVAEEQPVVEE
+778 
-791 APIAEGKSVVEEAP
+791 
-805 VAEEQLVVEE
+805 
-815 TTIAEEK
+815 
-822 PVVPKEEPKREKKRH
+822 KEEPKREKKRH

-855 HAARTSVM
+855 HAARANAM
-863 QPSMGE
+863 QPSANV
-869 RVENKPVH
+869 RVENKPVQQEVAEP
-877 QVEESPVQQVVVESR
+877 QVEERPVQQVVAE
-892 VEEQP
+892 
-897 VKQVVVDPQVE
+897 PQVE
-908 EQPMQQVVVEP
+908 ENPMQQVVVEP
-919 QVEEQPMQQVVVE
+919 QVEERPV
-932 PQVKEQPM
+932 
-940 QQVVVEPQVEVQ
+940 QQVVVEPQVEERPV
-952 PMQQVVVEPQVKE
+952 QQVVAEPQVE
-965 QPMQQV
+965 
-971 VVEPQ
+971 EN
-976 VKEQP
+976 P

-992 EQLGQ
+992 ERPVQ
-997 QMVVES
+997 QVVEP
-1003 QVEEKPMQQVV
+1003 QVEERPVQQVVAEPQVEEQPMQQVV

-1041 RNVLQTPPTY
+1041 RNVLYTPPTY
-1051 TVPPLALLSIPR
+1051 TVPPLALLSIP
-1063 QAALDNKEWLEE
+1063 QQSALDNTEWLEE

-1426 KQMKPNYLFQQ
+1426 KQMKPNYLFKQ

-1442 KTEQSESEDELF
+1442 KTEQAESEDELF
-1454 FDACQF
+1454 LDACQF

-1498 ARGTKPR
+1498 GRGTKPR

>member
-11 KEEEQTAMNKEVPKQ
+11 KEEEQTALNKEVQKQ

-58 LIPDDGFDEDDVRE
+58 LVPDNGFDEEDERE
-72 QPRFEEQH
+72 VDHFEEQP
-80 VQSGVYEDQ
+80 VQGVTYEE
-89 PTQRGIKVERSRRPY
+89 PTAQRGIQVERSRRPY
-104 VEKVVATYEE
+104 VEKVVSTYEE

-121 DPEPVVKKVSVPSQE
+121 VREAVVKKASAPSQE
-136 SSRRPFRPTE
+136 SNRRPFRPTE

-166 EEEKE
+166 EEVKE

-177 SVEGKSVVDAWLEK
+177 SVEGKAVVDAWLEK
-191 KGYTLSAFS
+191 KGYTLSDFS
-200 EGQTT
+200 EGQAT
-205 TPSSSGRA
+205 SSSPSHESVG
-213 GNQQEEQNHS
+213 QQD
-223 KKEEKSVVDQWLE
+223 KKQEKSVVDQWLE

-244 QEPVVEE
+244 QEPLVEE
-251 KEVVQE
+251 KEVIQGMS
-257 INTPQEVSA
+257 TPQEVSA
-266 DEFLHKTIAERTE
+266 DELLHKTVAEQME
-279 DAGKEKD
+279 SAKLEKD
-286 VVVSN
+286 VVVLN
-291 ENSLQEELVD
+291 ENNLQEELVA
-301 SQVEHEDTILAEE
+301 SKVEHEDTILSEE
-314 MKCNTEIEKQTSEE
+314 IKRNTEIKQPTIEVEKQAPEE
-328 SVIVKAEEKLE
+328 SVIVKAEEKLA

-347 EEFAEIAET
+347 EEPEEVEVITET
-356 EEPEVEVT
+356 EEPEEVEVIT
-364 AETEES
+364 ETEEPEEVEVIAEAEES
-370 EEVEVTAET
+370 EEVEVITET

-392 ESEEVEVTAET
+392 ESEEVEV
-403 EESEEVEVTAE
+403 
-414 TEESEEV
+414 
-421 EVTAEAEES
+421 
-430 EEVEVTAET
+430 
-439 EEFEEVKVIAEAEES
+439 I
-454 EEAEVTTETEES
+454 TETEEP
-466 EEVEEIAETEES
+466 
-478 EEVEE
+478 
-483 IAEAEESEEV
+483 EEV

-506 VTTETE
+506 VIAETE
-512 ESEEVEVTAETEE
+512 ELEEVEVIAETEEPEEVEVIAETEELEEVEVIAEAEELEEVEVIAETEELEEVEVIAEAEELEEVEVIAETEAQEEVEVIAETEEPEEVEVIAETEE
-525 SEEVEVTAEAEE
+525 SEEVEV
-537 SEEVEVT
+537 
-544 AETEEFEE
+544 
-552 VKVIA
+552 IA
-557 EAEESEEAEVTTET
+557 EIKAPVVET
-571 EESEEVEEIAET
+571 FVALEEIQQE
-583 EESEE
+583 
-588 VEEIAEAEES
+588 
-598 EEVEVIAEA
+598 
-607 EESEEV
+607 
-613 EVTTETEE
+613 
-621 SEEVEVTAETEES
+621 
-634 EEVEVTAEAEE
+634 
-645 SEEVE
+645 
-650 VTAETEEFEEVKVI
+650 
-664 AEAEESEE
+664 
-672 VEEIAEAEESEV
+672 
-684 EAFVELEET
+684 
-693 QPEMVLDEAIEQKSE
+693 DEAIEQKSE

-720 KDVQSFANV
+720 NDVQSFANV
-729 LIAETEENKLVVE
+729 LLAETEENKR
-742 EALVAEEQP
+742 
-751 VVEEAPIAEGKPVVE
+751 VVE

-772 EQLVVE
+772 EQRVVE
-778 EALVAEEQPVVEE
+778 ETPVAEEQR
-791 APIAEGKSVVEEAP
+791 VVEEAP
-805 VAEEQLVVEE
+805 VAEEQRVVEE
-815 TTIAEEK
+815 APVAEEQ
-822 PVVPKEEPKREKKRH
+822 PVVKKEEPKREKKRH

-855 HAARTSVM
+855 HAARANAMQHSVNV
-863 QPSMGE
+863 
-869 RVENKPVH
+869 RVENR
-877 QVEESPVQQVVVESR
+877 PVQQVVAE
-892 VEEQP
+892 
-897 VKQVVVDPQVE
+897 PQVE
-908 EQPMQQVVVEP
+908 EQPMQQVVAEPQVEEQPVQQVVAEPQVEEQPMQQVVAEP

-932 PQVKEQPM
+932 SQVEEQPM
-940 QQVVVEPQVEVQ
+940 QQVVVESQVE
-952 PMQQVVVEPQVKE
+952 E

-971 VVEPQ
+971 VVES
-976 VKEQP
+976 
-981 MQQVVVEPQVE
+981 QVE
-992 EQLGQ
+992 EQS
-997 QMVVES
+997 V
-1003 QVEEKPMQQVV
+1003 QQVV
-1014 VEQVQKPISSTEV
+1014 AEPQMEERPVQQVVEEQVQKPISSTEV

-1041 RNVLQTPPTY
+1041 RNVLHTPPTY
-1051 TVPPLALLSIPR
+1051 TVPPLALLSIP
-1063 QAALDNKEWLEE
+1063 QQSALDNTEWLDE

-1418 EKTVDHVK
+1418 EKTVDHVR
-1426 KQMKPNYLFQQ
+1426 KQMKPNYLFKQ

-1442 KTEQSESEDELF
+1442 KTEQAESEDELF
-1454 FDACQF
+1454 FEACQF

-1485 LIEEMESQGIISE
+1485 LIEEMQSQGIISE

>member
-58 LIPDDGFDEDDVRE
+58 LVPDNGFDEEDESEVN
-72 QPRFEEQH
+72 RFEEQP
-80 VQSGVYEDQ
+80 VQGVAYEE
-89 PTQRGIKVERSRRPY
+89 PTAQRGIKVERSRRPY
-104 VEKVVATYEE
+104 VEKVVSTYEE

-121 DPEPVVKKVSVPSQE
+121 VRESVVKKASAPSQE
-136 SSRRPFRPTE
+136 SNRRPFRPTE

-166 EEEKE
+166 EEVKE

-177 SVEGKSVVDAWLEK
+177 SVEGKAVVDAWLEK
-191 KGYTLSAFS
+191 KGYKLSDFS
-200 EGQTT
+200 EGQAT
-205 TPSSSGRA
+205 SSAPGEVVEQK
-213 GNQQEEQNHS
+213 GQQG

-244 QEPVVEE
+244 QVPLVEE
-251 KEVVQE
+251 KEVIKE
-257 INTPQEVSA
+257 MSTPQEVSA
-266 DEFLHKTIAERTE
+266 DELLHKTVEQMESA
-279 DAGKEKD
+279 KLEKD
-286 VVVSN
+286 VVVLN
-291 ENSLQEELVD
+291 ENNLQEELVA
-301 SQVEHEDTILAEE
+301 SKVEHEDTILSEE
-314 MKCNTEIEKQTSEE
+314 IKRNTEIKNPTIEVEKQAPEE

-347 EEFAEIAET
+347 EELEEVEVITETEEQEEVEVIAET
-356 EEPEVEVT
+356 EELEEVEVI
-364 AETEES
+364 AETEEL
-370 EEVEVTAET
+370 
-379 EESEEVEVIAEAE
+379 EEVEVIAEAE
-392 ESEEVEVTAET
+392 ESEEVEV
-403 EESEEVEVTAE
+403 
-414 TEESEEV
+414 
-421 EVTAEAEES
+421 
-430 EEVEVTAET
+430 
-439 EEFEEVKVIAEAEES
+439 
-454 EEAEVTTETEES
+454 
-466 EEVEEIAETEES
+466 IAETEEL
-478 EEVEE
+478 EEVEV
-483 IAEAEESEEV
+483 IAETEELEEV

-506 VTTETE
+506 VIAETE
-512 ESEEVEVTAETEE
+512 ELEEVEVIAETEE
-525 SEEVEVTAEAEE
+525 SEEVEV
-537 SEEVEVT
+537 
-544 AETEEFEE
+544 
-552 VKVIA
+552 
-557 EAEESEEAEVTTET
+557 
-571 EESEEVEEIAET
+571 IAET

-588 VEEIAEAEES
+588 VEVIAETEEL

-607 EESEEV
+607 EELEEV
-613 EVTTETEE
+613 EVI
-621 SEEVEVTAETEES
+621 AETEES
-634 EEVEVTAEAEE
+634 EEVEVITEAEE
-645 SEEVE
+645 TEAPVVE
-650 VTAETEEFEEVKVI
+650 TFVAL
-664 AEAEESEE
+664 
-672 VEEIAEAEESEV
+672 EEIQQEDEV
-684 EAFVELEET
+684 
-693 QPEMVLDEAIEQKSE
+693 IEQKSE

-729 LIAETEENKLVVE
+729 LIAETEENKRVEEEAPVVE
-742 EALVAEEQP
+742 EQSVEEEVPVAEEQP
-751 VVEEAPIAEGKPVVE
+751 VVK
-766 EAPVAE
+766 
-772 EQLVVE
+772 
-778 EALVAEEQPVVEE
+778 
-791 APIAEGKSVVEEAP
+791 
-805 VAEEQLVVEE
+805 
-815 TTIAEEK
+815 
-822 PVVPKEEPKREKKRH
+822 KEEPKREKKRH

-855 HAARTSVM
+855 HAARANAM
-863 QPSMGE
+863 QPSANV
-869 RVENKPVH
+869 RVENKPV
-877 QVEESPVQQVVVESR
+877 QQEVA
-892 VEEQP
+892 
-897 VKQVVVDPQVE
+897 KPQVE
-908 EQPMQQVVVEP
+908 EQPMQQVVAEP

-932 PQVKEQPM
+932 SQVEESPV
-940 QQVVVEPQVEVQ
+940 QQVVA
-952 PMQQVVVEPQVKE
+952 
-965 QPMQQV
+965 
-971 VVEPQ
+971 
-976 VKEQP
+976 
-981 MQQVVVEPQVE
+981 EPQVE
-992 EQLGQ
+992 EQ
-997 QMVVES
+997 
-1003 QVEEKPMQQVV
+1003 PMQQVV
-1014 VEQVQKPISSTEV
+1014 VEQVQKSISSTEV
-1027 QEKAY
+1027 KEKAY

-1041 RNVLQTPPTY
+1041 RNVLHTPPTY
-1051 TVPPLALLSIPR
+1051 TVPPLALLSIP
-1063 QAALDNKEWLEE
+1063 QQTALDNTEWLEE

-1249 LVAPVITDVKAATA
+1249 LVAPVITDVKAATT

-1398 GNGTSKPVRVQ
+1398 GNGTSKPVRIQ

-1418 EKTVDHVK
+1418 EKTVDHVR
-1426 KQMKPNYLFQQ
+1426 KQMKPNYLFKQ

-1442 KTEQSESEDELF
+1442 KTEQAESEDELF

-1498 ARGTKPR
+1498 GRGTKPR

>member
-11 KEEEQTAMNKEVPKQ
+11 KEEEKTVMNKEVPAQ

-58 LIPDDGFDEDDVRE
+58 LIPDNGFDEEDVRE
-72 QPRFEEQH
+72 LPNFEEQPI
-80 VQSGVYEDQ
+80 QRGAYEEQ

-104 VEKVVATYEE
+104 VETEAPTYEE
-114 PEVQYEP
+114 PELQYEP
-121 DPEPVVKKVSVPSQE
+121 EPEPVVKKAFVPSQE
-136 SSRRPFRPTE
+136 SNRRPFRPTE

-153 YNRPSVEKKVEKQ
+153 YNRPSVETKVVQ
-166 EEEKE
+166 EEEKV

-177 SVEGKSVVDAWLEK
+177 SVEGKAVVDAWLEK
-191 KGYTLSAFS
+191 KGYTLSDFS
-200 EGQTT
+200 GVLQG
-205 TPSSSGRA
+205 SSSVKNGVNERS
-213 GNQQEEQNHS
+213 N
-223 KKEEKSVVDQWLE
+223 KVEEKSVVDTWLE
-236 KNGYEIER
+236 KNGYEVER
-244 QEPVVEE
+244 QAPSLEE
-251 KEVVQE
+251 
-257 INTPQEVSA
+257 SLS
-266 DEFLHKTIAERTE
+266 DDLLHKTVGQHVEEEATIVQALKQEQDVVALSSTE
-279 DAGKEKD
+279 D
-286 VVVSN
+286 N
-291 ENSLQEELVD
+291 EETLQEESID
-301 SQVEHEDTILAEE
+301 SKVEHVYSILTEE
-314 MKCNTEIEKQTSEE
+314 NECNTEIEETVAEVAANQVEE
-328 SVIVKAEEKLE
+328 ETLEDVVIVKADEKLE
-339 ETIIVEIP
+339 ETITIEIP
-347 EEFAEIAET
+347 DAVEEAK
-356 EEPEVEVT
+356 
-364 AETEES
+364 
-370 EEVEVTAET
+370 
-379 EESEEVEVIAEAE
+379 EAE
-392 ESEEVEVTAET
+392 EVVELEATEEAIEEV
-403 EESEEVEVTAE
+403 VELE
-414 TEESEEV
+414 
-421 EVTAEAEES
+421 
-430 EEVEVTAET
+430 
-439 EEFEEVKVIAEAEES
+439 KS
-454 EEAEVTTETEES
+454 EEAA
-466 EEVEEIAETEES
+466 EEV
-478 EEVEE
+478 VELE
-483 IAEAEESEEV
+483 
-493 EVIAEAEESEEVE
+493 
-506 VTTETE
+506 
-512 ESEEVEVTAETEE
+512 
-525 SEEVEVTAEAEE
+525 
-537 SEEVEVT
+537 
-544 AETEEFEE
+544 
-552 VKVIA
+552 K
-557 EAEESEEAEVTTET
+557 SEEAAEEVVELEKSEEAAEEVVELEKSEEAAEEVVELEKSEEAT
-571 EESEEVEEIAET
+571 EEV
-583 EESEE
+583 
-588 VEEIAEAEES
+588 
-598 EEVEVIAEA
+598 
-607 EESEEV
+607 
-613 EVTTETEE
+613 
-621 SEEVEVTAETEES
+621 
-634 EEVEVTAEAEE
+634 
-645 SEEVE
+645 
-650 VTAETEEFEEVKVI
+650 
-664 AEAEESEE
+664 
-672 VEEIAEAEESEV
+672 
-684 EAFVELEET
+684 VELEET
-693 QPEMVLDEAIEQKSE
+693 KEATEEVVELEETKEAAEEVVELEKSE
-708 FIHVAEADEQTK
+708 EVTEEVVELEETKEATEEVVELEKSEEATEEVVELEETKEAAEEVVESEKSEEVTEEVVELEETKKATEEVVELEKPEEAAEEVAELEEAAEEVVELEKSEEATEEVAELEGTKEEEPTSQETVIEETMNTDLVENTPVAEQPVISQQETITFKEESEVFVPVSETDEQTK
-720 KDVQSFANV
+720 KDVQNFANV
-729 LIAETEENKLVVE
+729 LVE
-742 EALVAEEQP
+742 EAEEKKQVAEEQP
-751 VVEEAPIAEGKPVVE
+751 
-766 EAPVAE
+766 
-772 EQLVVE
+772 
-778 EALVAEEQPVVEE
+778 ALQ
-791 APIAEGKSVVEEAP
+791 I
-805 VAEEQLVVEE
+805 
-815 TTIAEEK
+815 
-822 PVVPKEEPKREKKRH
+822 EEPKREKKRH

-846 QDRTRLMER
+846 QDRKKLMER
-855 HAARTSVM
+855 HAARTNVM
-863 QPSMGE
+863 QSTVSE
-869 RVENKPVH
+869 RVEEKPMQQVVVEPQAEEKPMQQMVVDPQVEEKPVQQVVVDP
-877 QVEESPVQQVVVESR
+877 QVEESPVQQVVVEA
-892 VEEQP
+892 
-897 VKQVVVDPQVE
+897 QVE
-908 EQPMQQVVVEP
+908 EKPMQQVVVEP
-919 QVEEQPMQQVVVE
+919 QVEE
-932 PQVKEQPM
+932 
-940 QQVVVEPQVEVQ
+940 
-952 PMQQVVVEPQVKE
+952 
-965 QPMQQV
+965 
-971 VVEPQ
+971 
-976 VKEQP
+976 
-981 MQQVVVEPQVE
+981 
-992 EQLGQ
+992 
-997 QMVVES
+997 
-1003 QVEEKPMQQVV
+1003 KPMQQVV
-1014 VEQVQKPISSTEV
+1014 VAGQVQEPISSTEV

-1032 VVNQRENDM
+1032 VVNQKENDM
-1041 RNVLQTPPTY
+1041 RNVLQAPPKY
-1051 TVPPLALLSIPR
+1051 ELPPLTLLSIPQ
-1063 QAALDNKEWLEE
+1063 QAALDNTEWLEE
-1075 QKELLDTTFNN
+1075 QEELLNTTFNN

-1229 KLMLI
+1229 KLILI

-1288 RYNTIVSERE
+1288 RYNTIVSGRE

-1418 EKTVDHVK
+1418 ERTVDHVK
-1426 KQMKPNYLFQQ
+1426 KQMKPNYLFKQ

-1442 KTEQSESEDELF
+1442 KSEQSESEDELF

-1498 ARGTKPR
+1498 GRGTKPR

>member
-26 IESQPKIPRVNH
+26 VESQPKIPRVNH

-58 LIPDDGFDEDDVRE
+58 LVPDNGFDEEDVIE
-72 QPRFEEQH
+72 TGRFEEQP
-80 VQSGVYEDQ
+80 VQAVTYENE
-89 PTQRGIKVERSRRPY
+89 PVQRGIKVERSRRPY
-104 VEKVVATYEE
+104 VEKVVSTYEE
-114 PEVQYEP
+114 PEMQYEP
-121 DPEPVVKKVSVPSQE
+121 ERESVVKKASAPAQE
-136 SSRRPFRPTE
+136 SNRRPFRPTE

-153 YNRPSVEKKVEKQ
+153 YNRPSVEKKEEKQ
-166 EEEKE
+166 EEVKE

-191 KGYTLSAFS
+191 KGYTLSDFS
-200 EGQTT
+200 EGQAPT
-205 TPSSSGRA
+205 SSSHRA
-213 GNQQEEQNHS
+213 ANQQGERQYEES

-244 QEPVVEE
+244 QEPIVEE

-257 INTPQEVSA
+257 MSAPQEVPA
-266 DEFLHKTIAERTE
+266 AELLHETIAERME
-279 DAGKEKD
+279 GAKQESD
-286 VVVSN
+286 VVDKN
-291 ENSLQEELVD
+291 ILQEELVD
-301 SQVEHEDTILAEE
+301 SKVEHEDTILSEE
-314 MKCNTEIEKQTSEE
+314 IKRSTEIEQPTIEVEKQAPEE
-328 SVIVKAEEKLE
+328 SVIVKAEEKLA
-339 ETIIVEIP
+339 ETIVVEIP
-347 EEFAEIAET
+347 EEVEVIAE
-356 EEPEVEVT
+356 
-364 AETEES
+364 A
-370 EEVEVTAET
+370 EEVEVEVEEVEVIAEA
-379 EESEEVEVIAEAE
+379 EEPEEVEVIAEAE
-392 ESEEVEVTAET
+392 ESEEVEVVAET
-403 EESEEVEVTAE
+403 EELEEVEV
-414 TEESEEV
+414 
-421 EVTAEAEES
+421 
-430 EEVEVTAET
+430 
-439 EEFEEVKVIAEAEES
+439 
-454 EEAEVTTETEES
+454 
-466 EEVEEIAETEES
+466 IAETEEL
-478 EEVEE
+478 
-483 IAEAEESEEV
+483 EEV

-506 VTTETE
+506 V
-512 ESEEVEVTAETEE
+512 
-525 SEEVEVTAEAEE
+525 
-537 SEEVEVT
+537 
-544 AETEEFEE
+544 
-552 VKVIA
+552 
-557 EAEESEEAEVTTET
+557 
-571 EESEEVEEIAET
+571 IAET
-583 EESEE
+583 EAPEE
-588 VEEIAEAEES
+588 VEPVA
-598 EEVEVIAEA
+598 
-607 EESEEV
+607 
-613 EVTTETEE
+613 
-621 SEEVEVTAETEES
+621 
-634 EEVEVTAEAEE
+634 
-645 SEEVE
+645 
-650 VTAETEEFEEVKVI
+650 
-664 AEAEESEE
+664 
-672 VEEIAEAEESEV
+672 
-684 EAFVELEET
+684 LEEM
-693 QPEMVLDEAIEQKSE
+693 QQEMVLNEAIEQKNE

-720 KDVQSFANV
+720 KDVQSFADV
-729 LIAETEENKLVVE
+729 LIAEEQRVVE
-742 EALVAEEQP
+742 EAPVVEEQLVAEETPVVEGQSVVEEAPVIEEQSVVEEAPIAEETSIVEEQP
-751 VVEEAPIAEGKPVVE
+751 VVEEAPIAEEQSVVEETPIVEEQPVAEEAPVVEGQSVVEEAPVIEEQSVVEEAPVVEEQRVVEEAPIAEEQSVAEEAPVVEEQSVVEETPVVEGQSVVEEAPVVEEQRVVE

-772 EQLVVE
+772 EQS
-778 EALVAEEQPVVEE
+778 VVEE
-791 APIAEGKSVVEEAP
+791 APIVEE
-805 VAEEQLVVEE
+805 Q
-815 TTIAEEK
+815 
-822 PVVPKEEPKREKKRH
+822 PVVQKEEPKREKKRH

-846 QDRTRLMER
+846 QDRARLMER
-855 HAARTSVM
+855 HASRTNGM
-863 QPSMGE
+863 QSSMSE

-877 QVEESPVQQVVVESR
+877 QVEEQ
-892 VEEQP
+892 
-897 VKQVVVDPQVE
+897 PQVE
-908 EQPMQQVVVEP
+908 EKPMQQVVVEP
-919 QVEEQPMQQVVVE
+919 QVEEKQMQQ
-932 PQVKEQPM
+932 
-940 QQVVVEPQVEVQ
+940 VVEPQVE
-952 PMQQVVVEPQVKE
+952 EK
-965 QPMQQV
+965 
-971 VVEPQ
+971 
-976 VKEQP
+976 P

-992 EQLGQ
+992 EKLMQ
-997 QMVVES
+997 QVVVEP

-1014 VEQVQKPISSTEV
+1014 VEPQVEEKPMQQVVEPQVEEVQPVQQVVAEQVQKPISSTEV
-1027 QEKAY
+1027 EEKAY
-1032 VVNQRENDM
+1032 VVNQRENDV

-1051 TVPPLALLSIPR
+1051 TIPSLTLLSIPQ
-1063 QAALDNKEWLEE
+1063 QAALDNTEWLEE

-1288 RYNTIVSERE
+1288 RYNTIVSGRE

-1426 KQMKPNYLFQQ
+1426 KQMKPNYLFKQ

-1442 KTEQSESEDELF
+1442 KTEQAESEDELF
-1454 FDACQF
+1454 LDACQF

-1498 ARGTKPR
+1498 GRGTKPR

>member
-1 MLDWMKKLFN
+1 L
-11 KEEEQTAMNKEVPKQ
+11 
-26 IESQPKIPRVNH
+26 
-38 YTEAREAQMASRN
+38 
-51 AGKCRFP
+51 
-58 LIPDDGFDEDDVRE
+58 
-72 QPRFEEQH
+72 
-80 VQSGVYEDQ
+80 
-89 PTQRGIKVERSRRPY
+89 
-104 VEKVVATYEE
+104 
-114 PEVQYEP
+114 
-121 DPEPVVKKVSVPSQE
+121 
-136 SSRRPFRPTE
+136 
-146 MISPIYG
+146 
-153 YNRPSVEKKVEKQ
+153 
-166 EEEKE
+166 
-171 REDLEI
+171 
-177 SVEGKSVVDAWLEK
+177 
-191 KGYTLSAFS
+191 
-200 EGQTT
+200 
-205 TPSSSGRA
+205 
-213 GNQQEEQNHS
+213 
-223 KKEEKSVVDQWLE
+223 
-236 KNGYEIER
+236 
-244 QEPVVEE
+244 
-251 KEVVQE
+251 
-257 INTPQEVSA
+257 
-266 DEFLHKTIAERTE
+266 
-279 DAGKEKD
+279 
-286 VVVSN
+286 
-291 ENSLQEELVD
+291 
-301 SQVEHEDTILAEE
+301 
-314 MKCNTEIEKQTSEE
+314 
-328 SVIVKAEEKLE
+328 
-339 ETIIVEIP
+339 
-347 EEFAEIAET
+347 
-356 EEPEVEVT
+356 
-364 AETEES
+364 
-370 EEVEVTAET
+370 
-379 EESEEVEVIAEAE
+379 EEVEVIAETKAPV
-392 ESEEVEVTAET
+392 VETFVAL
-403 EESEEVEVTAE
+403 
-414 TEESEEV
+414 
-421 EVTAEAEES
+421 
-430 EEVEVTAET
+430 
-439 EEFEEVKVIAEAEES
+439 
-454 EEAEVTTETEES
+454 
-466 EEVEEIAETEES
+466 EEIQQE
-478 EEVEE
+478 
-483 IAEAEESEEV
+483 
-493 EVIAEAEESEEVE
+493 
-506 VTTETE
+506 
-512 ESEEVEVTAETEE
+512 
-525 SEEVEVTAEAEE
+525 
-537 SEEVEVT
+537 
-544 AETEEFEE
+544 
-552 VKVIA
+552 
-557 EAEESEEAEVTTET
+557 
-571 EESEEVEEIAET
+571 
-583 EESEE
+583 
-588 VEEIAEAEES
+588 
-598 EEVEVIAEA
+598 
-607 EESEEV
+607 
-613 EVTTETEE
+613 
-621 SEEVEVTAETEES
+621 
-634 EEVEVTAEAEE
+634 
-645 SEEVE
+645 
-650 VTAETEEFEEVKVI
+650 
-664 AEAEESEE
+664 
-672 VEEIAEAEESEV
+672 
-684 EAFVELEET
+684 
-693 QPEMVLDEAIEQKSE
+693 DEAIEQKSE
-708 FIHVAEADEQTK
+708 FIHVAEIDEQTK
-720 KDVQSFANV
+720 NDVQSFANI
-729 LIAETEENKLVVE
+729 LLTETEENKRVE
-742 EALVAEEQP
+742 EEAP
-751 VVEEAPIAEGKPVVE
+751 VVEEQSVEE

-772 EQLVVE
+772 EQ
-778 EALVAEEQPVVEE
+778 PVV
-791 APIAEGKSVVEEAP
+791 K
-805 VAEEQLVVEE
+805 
-815 TTIAEEK
+815 
-822 PVVPKEEPKREKKRH
+822 KEEPKREKKRH

-855 HAARTSVM
+855 HAARANAMQHSVNV
-863 QPSMGE
+863 
-869 RVENKPVH
+869 RVENKPV
-877 QVEESPVQQVVVESR
+877 QQVVA
-892 VEEQP
+892 
-897 VKQVVVDPQVE
+897 
-908 EQPMQQVVVEP
+908 EP

-932 PQVKEQPM
+932 SQVEEQSV
-940 QQVVVEPQVEVQ
+940 QQVVA
-952 PMQQVVVEPQVKE
+952 
-965 QPMQQV
+965 
-971 VVEPQ
+971 
-976 VKEQP
+976 
-981 MQQVVVEPQVE
+981 EPQVE
-992 EQLGQ
+992 EQ
-997 QMVVES
+997 
-1003 QVEEKPMQQVV
+1003 PMQQVV

-1041 RNVLQTPPTY
+1041 RNVLHTPPTY
-1051 TVPPLALLSIPR
+1051 TVPPLALLSIP
-1063 QAALDNKEWLEE
+1063 QQSALDNTEWLDE

-1418 EKTVDHVK
+1418 EKTVDHVR
-1426 KQMKPNYLFQQ
+1426 KQMKPNYLFKQ

-1442 KTEQSESEDELF
+1442 KTEQAESEDELF
-1454 FDACQF
+1454 FEACQF

-1485 LIEEMESQGIISE
+1485 LIEEMQSQGIISE

>member
-58 LIPDDGFDEDDVRE
+58 LVPDNGFDEEDESEVN
-72 QPRFEEQH
+72 RFEEQP
-80 VQSGVYEDQ
+80 VQGVAYEE
-89 PTQRGIKVERSRRPY
+89 PTAQRGIKVERSRRPY
-104 VEKVVATYEE
+104 VEKVVSTYEE

-121 DPEPVVKKVSVPSQE
+121 VRESVIKKASAPSQE
-136 SSRRPFRPTE
+136 SNRRPFRPTE

-166 EEEKE
+166 EEVKE

-177 SVEGKSVVDAWLEK
+177 SVEGKAVVDAWLEK
-191 KGYTLSAFS
+191 KGYKLSDFS
-200 EGQTT
+200 EGQAT
-205 TPSSSGRA
+205 SSAPGEVVEQK
-213 GNQQEEQNHS
+213 GQQG

-244 QEPVVEE
+244 QVHLVEE
-251 KEVVQE
+251 KEVIKE
-257 INTPQEVSA
+257 MSTPQEVSA
-266 DEFLHKTIAERTE
+266 DELLHKTVAEQME
-279 DAGKEKD
+279 SAKLEKD
-286 VVVSN
+286 VVVLN
-291 ENSLQEELVD
+291 ENNLQEELVA
-301 SQVEHEDTILAEE
+301 SKVEHEDTILSEE
-314 MKCNTEIEKQTSEE
+314 IKRNTEIKQPTIEVEKQAPEE

-347 EEFAEIAET
+347 EELEEVEVITETEELEEVEVIAET
-356 EEPEVEVT
+356 EEPEEVEVI

-370 EEVEVTAET
+370 EEVEVIAETEESEEVEVIAET

-392 ESEEVEVTAET
+392 ELEEVEVIAET
-403 EESEEVEVTAE
+403 EESEEVEVIAE

-421 EVTAEAEES
+421 EV
-430 EEVEVTAET
+430 
-439 EEFEEVKVIAEAEES
+439 IAEAEEL
-454 EEAEVTTETEES
+454 
-466 EEVEEIAETEES
+466 EEVEVIAETEES
-478 EEVEE
+478 EEVEV

-506 VTTETE
+506 V
-512 ESEEVEVTAETEE
+512 
-525 SEEVEVTAEAEE
+525 
-537 SEEVEVT
+537 
-544 AETEEFEE
+544 
-552 VKVIA
+552 IA
-557 EAEESEEAEVTTET
+557 EPEEL
-571 EESEEVEEIAET
+571 
-583 EESEE
+583 
-588 VEEIAEAEES
+588 
-598 EEVEVIAEA
+598 EEVEVIAET
-607 EESEEV
+607 EELEEV
-613 EVTTETEE
+613 EVIAETEE
-621 SEEVEVTAETEES
+621 LEEVEVIAETEEL
-634 EEVEVTAEAEE
+634 EEVEVIAETEE
-645 SEEVE
+645 LEEVE
-650 VTAETEEFEEVKVI
+650 VIAETEELEEVEVI
-664 AEAEESEE
+664 AETEELEE
-672 VEEIAEAEESEV
+672 VEVIAETKAPVV
-684 EAFVELEET
+684 ETFVALEEI
-693 QPEMVLDEAIEQKSE
+693 QQEDEVIEQNSE
-708 FIHVAEADEQTK
+708 FIHVAEAEEQTK
-720 KDVQSFANV
+720 NDVQSFANV
-729 LIAETEENKLVVE
+729 LIAETEENKRVEEEAPVVE
-742 EALVAEEQP
+742 EQSVEEEVPVVEEQP
-751 VVEEAPIAEGKPVVE
+751 VVK
-766 EAPVAE
+766 
-772 EQLVVE
+772 
-778 EALVAEEQPVVEE
+778 
-791 APIAEGKSVVEEAP
+791 
-805 VAEEQLVVEE
+805 
-815 TTIAEEK
+815 
-822 PVVPKEEPKREKKRH
+822 KEEPKREKKRH

-855 HAARTSVM
+855 HAVRANAM
-863 QPSMGE
+863 QPSANV
-869 RVENKPVH
+869 RVENKPVQQEVAEP
-877 QVEESPVQQVVVESR
+877 QVEESPVQQVVA
-892 VEEQP
+892 
-897 VKQVVVDPQVE
+897 
-908 EQPMQQVVVEP
+908 
-919 QVEEQPMQQVVVE
+919 
-932 PQVKEQPM
+932 
-940 QQVVVEPQVEVQ
+940 
-952 PMQQVVVEPQVKE
+952 
-965 QPMQQV
+965 
-971 VVEPQ
+971 
-976 VKEQP
+976 
-981 MQQVVVEPQVE
+981 
-992 EQLGQ
+992 
-997 QMVVES
+997 
-1003 QVEEKPMQQVV
+1003 
-1014 VEQVQKPISSTEV
+1014 EQVQKSISSTEPK
-1027 QEKAY
+1027 EKAY

-1041 RNVLQTPPTY
+1041 RNVLHTPPTY
-1051 TVPPLALLSIPR
+1051 TVPPLALLSIP
-1063 QAALDNKEWLEE
+1063 QQSALDNTEWLDE

-1263 ALKWAVEE
+1263 ALKWAVDE

-1288 RYNTIVSERE
+1288 RYNTIVSERD

-1418 EKTVDHVK
+1418 EKTVDHVR
-1426 KQMKPNYLFQQ
+1426 KQMKPNYLFKQ

-1442 KTEQSESEDELF
+1442 KTEQAESEDELF

>member
-1 MLDWMKKLFN
+1 
-11 KEEEQTAMNKEVPKQ
+11 V
-26 IESQPKIPRVNH
+26 I
-38 YTEAREAQMASRN
+38 TE
-51 AGKCRFP
+51 
-58 LIPDDGFDEDDVRE
+58 
-72 QPRFEEQH
+72 
-80 VQSGVYEDQ
+80 
-89 PTQRGIKVERSRRPY
+89 T
-104 VEKVVATYEE
+104 EE
-114 PEVQYEP
+114 PEEVEVIA
-121 DPEPVVKKVSVPSQE
+121 EAEELEEVEVIAE
-136 SSRRPFRPTE
+136 TE
-146 MISPIYG
+146 A
-153 YNRPSVEKKVEKQ
+153 Q
-166 EEEKE
+166 EE
-171 REDLEI
+171 
-177 SVEGKSVVDAWLEK
+177 VEV
-191 KGYTLSAFS
+191 
-200 EGQTT
+200 
-205 TPSSSGRA
+205 
-213 GNQQEEQNHS
+213 
-223 KKEEKSVVDQWLE
+223 
-236 KNGYEIER
+236 
-244 QEPVVEE
+244 
-251 KEVVQE
+251 
-257 INTPQEVSA
+257 
-266 DEFLHKTIAERTE
+266 
-279 DAGKEKD
+279 
-286 VVVSN
+286 
-291 ENSLQEELVD
+291 
-301 SQVEHEDTILAEE
+301 
-314 MKCNTEIEKQTSEE
+314 
-328 SVIVKAEEKLE
+328 
-339 ETIIVEIP
+339 
-347 EEFAEIAET
+347 IAET
-356 EEPEVEVT
+356 EEPEEVEVI
-364 AETEES
+364 AEAEEL
-370 EEVEVTAET
+370 EEVEVIAET
-379 EESEEVEVIAEAE
+379 EESEEVEVIAE
-392 ESEEVEVTAET
+392 T
-403 EESEEVEVTAE
+403 
-414 TEESEEV
+414 
-421 EVTAEAEES
+421 
-430 EEVEVTAET
+430 
-439 EEFEEVKVIAEAEES
+439 
-454 EEAEVTTETEES
+454 
-466 EEVEEIAETEES
+466 
-478 EEVEE
+478 
-483 IAEAEESEEV
+483 EESEEV
-493 EVIAEAEESEEVE
+493 EVIAEIKAPVVE
-506 VTTETE
+506 TFV
-512 ESEEVEVTAETEE
+512 AL
-525 SEEVEVTAEAEE
+525 
-537 SEEVEVT
+537 
-544 AETEEFEE
+544 
-552 VKVIA
+552 
-557 EAEESEEAEVTTET
+557 
-571 EESEEVEEIAET
+571 EEIQQE
-583 EESEE
+583 
-588 VEEIAEAEES
+588 
-598 EEVEVIAEA
+598 
-607 EESEEV
+607 
-613 EVTTETEE
+613 
-621 SEEVEVTAETEES
+621 
-634 EEVEVTAEAEE
+634 
-645 SEEVE
+645 
-650 VTAETEEFEEVKVI
+650 
-664 AEAEESEE
+664 
-672 VEEIAEAEESEV
+672 
-684 EAFVELEET
+684 
-693 QPEMVLDEAIEQKSE
+693 DEAIEQKSE

-720 KDVQSFANV
+720 NDVQSFANV
-729 LIAETEENKLVVE
+729 LLAETEENKR
-742 EALVAEEQP
+742 
-751 VVEEAPIAEGKPVVE
+751 VVE

-772 EQLVVE
+772 EQR
-778 EALVAEEQPVVEE
+778 
-791 APIAEGKSVVEEAP
+791 VVEEAP
-805 VAEEQLVVEE
+805 VAEEQ
-815 TTIAEEK
+815 
-822 PVVPKEEPKREKKRH
+822 PVVKKEEPKREKKRH

-855 HAARTSVM
+855 HAARANAMQHSVNV
-863 QPSMGE
+863 
-869 RVENKPVH
+869 RVENR
-877 QVEESPVQQVVVESR
+877 PVQQVVA
-892 VEEQP
+892 
-897 VKQVVVDPQVE
+897 
-908 EQPMQQVVVEP
+908 EP
-919 QVEEQPMQQVVVE
+919 QVEEQPMQQVVAE
-932 PQVKEQPM
+932 PQVEEQPM
-940 QQVVVEPQVEVQ
+940 QQVVAEPQVE
-952 PMQQVVVEPQVKE
+952 QV
-965 QPMQQV
+965 
-971 VVEPQ
+971 
-976 VKEQP
+976 
-981 MQQVVVEPQVE
+981 
-992 EQLGQ
+992 
-997 QMVVES
+997 VVES
-1003 QVEEKPMQQVV
+1003 QVEEQSVQQVV
-1014 VEQVQKPISSTEV
+1014 AEPQMEERPVQQVVEEQVQKPISSTEV

-1041 RNVLQTPPTY
+1041 RNVLHTPPTY
-1051 TVPPLALLSIPR
+1051 TVPPLALLSIP
-1063 QAALDNKEWLEE
+1063 QQSALDNTEWLDE

-1418 EKTVDHVK
+1418 EKTVDHVR
-1426 KQMKPNYLFQQ
+1426 KQMKPNYLFKQ

-1442 KTEQSESEDELF
+1442 KTEQAESEDELF
-1454 FDACQF
+1454 FEACQF

-1485 LIEEMESQGIISE
+1485 LIEEMQSQGIISE

>member
-26 IESQPKIPRVNH
+26 VESQPKIPRVNH

-58 LIPDDGFDEDDVRE
+58 LVPDNGFDEEDVIE
-72 QPRFEEQH
+72 TGHFEEQP
-80 VQSGVYEDQ
+80 VRAVTYENQ
-89 PTQRGIKVERSRRPY
+89 PVQRGIKVERSRRQY
-104 VEKVVATYEE
+104 VEKVVSTYEE
-114 PEVQYEP
+114 PEMQYEP
-121 DPEPVVKKVSVPSQE
+121 EREPVVKKASAPSQE
-136 SSRRPFRPTE
+136 SNRRPFRPTE

-153 YNRPSVEKKVEKQ
+153 YNRPSVEKKEEKQ
-166 EEEKE
+166 EEVKE

-191 KGYTLSAFS
+191 KGYKLSDFS
-200 EGQTT
+200 EGQAPT
-205 TPSSSGRA
+205 SSSHRA
-213 GNQQEEQNHS
+213 ANQQGEQQYEEN

-244 QEPVVEE
+244 QVPLVEE
-251 KEVVQE
+251 KEVIQE
-257 INTPQEVSA
+257 MSTPQEVSA
-266 DEFLHKTIAERTE
+266 DELLHKTVAEQME
-279 DAGKEKD
+279 SAKLEKD
-286 VVVSN
+286 VVVLN
-291 ENSLQEELVD
+291 ENNLQEELVA
-301 SQVEHEDTILAEE
+301 SKVEHEDTILSEE
-314 MKCNTEIEKQTSEE
+314 IKRNTEIKQPTIEVEKQAPEE

-347 EEFAEIAET
+347 EEVSKVEVIAET
-356 EEPEVEVT
+356 EELEEVVM
-364 AETEES
+364 ETEAP
-370 EEVEVTAET
+370 EEVEVIAEAKELEEVEVIAET

-392 ESEEVEVTAET
+392 ESEEAEVITETEESEEVEVIAEAKESEEVEVIAEAKESEEVEVIAET
-403 EESEEVEVTAE
+403 EESEEVEVIAE

-421 EVTAEAEES
+421 EVIAEAKEL
-430 EEVEVTAET
+430 EEVEV
-439 EEFEEVKVIAEAEES
+439 I
-454 EEAEVTTETEES
+454 TET
-466 EEVEEIAETEES
+466 
-478 EEVEE
+478 
-483 IAEAEESEEV
+483 EESEEV
-493 EVIAEAEESEEVE
+493 EVIAEAEE
-506 VTTETE
+506 T
-512 ESEEVEVTAETEE
+512 
-525 SEEVEVTAEAEE
+525 
-537 SEEVEVT
+537 
-544 AETEEFEE
+544 
-552 VKVIA
+552 
-557 EAEESEEAEVTTET
+557 
-571 EESEEVEEIAET
+571 
-583 EESEE
+583 
-588 VEEIAEAEES
+588 
-598 EEVEVIAEA
+598 EVIAETKA
-607 EESEEV
+607 PVV
-613 EVTTETEE
+613 ETFV
-621 SEEVEVTAETEES
+621 AL
-634 EEVEVTAEAEE
+634 
-645 SEEVE
+645 
-650 VTAETEEFEEVKVI
+650 
-664 AEAEESEE
+664 
-672 VEEIAEAEESEV
+672 EEIQQE
-684 EAFVELEET
+684 
-693 QPEMVLDEAIEQKSE
+693 DEAIEQKSE

-729 LIAETEENKLVVE
+729 LIAETEENRRVVE
-742 EALVAEEQP
+742 EAQVAEEQRVVEEAQVAEEQRVVEEAPVVEEQRVVEETPIAEEQP
-751 VVEEAPIAEGKPVVE
+751 VV
-766 EAPVAE
+766 
-772 EQLVVE
+772 Q
-778 EALVAEEQPVVEE
+778 
-791 APIAEGKSVVEEAP
+791 
-805 VAEEQLVVEE
+805 
-815 TTIAEEK
+815 
-822 PVVPKEEPKREKKRH
+822 KEEPKREKKRH

-855 HAARTSVM
+855 HAARANAM
-863 QPSMGE
+863 QPSANV
-869 RVENKPVH
+869 RVENKPVQQEVAEP
-877 QVEESPVQQVVVESR
+877 QVEERPVQQVVAE
-892 VEEQP
+892 
-897 VKQVVVDPQVE
+897 PQVE
-908 EQPMQQVVVEP
+908 ENPMQQVVVEP
-919 QVEEQPMQQVVVE
+919 QVEERPV
-932 PQVKEQPM
+932 
-940 QQVVVEPQVEVQ
+940 
-952 PMQQVVVEPQVKE
+952 
-965 QPMQQV
+965 
-971 VVEPQ
+971 
-976 VKEQP
+976 
-981 MQQVVVEPQVE
+981 QQVVVEPQVE
-992 EQLGQ
+992 ERPVQ
-997 QMVVES
+997 QVVAEP
-1003 QVEEKPMQQVV
+1003 QVEERPVQQVVEPQVEERPVQQVAEPQVEEQPMQQVV

-1041 RNVLQTPPTY
+1041 RNVLHTPPTY
-1051 TVPPLALLSIPR
+1051 TVPPLALLSIP
-1063 QAALDNKEWLEE
+1063 QQSALDNTEWLEE

-1426 KQMKPNYLFQQ
+1426 KQMKPNYLFKQ

-1442 KTEQSESEDELF
+1442 KTEQAESEDELF
-1454 FDACQF
+1454 LDACQF

-1498 ARGTKPR
+1498 GRGTKPR

>member
-26 IESQPKIPRVNH
+26 VESQPKIPRVNH

-58 LIPDDGFDEDDVRE
+58 LVPDNGFDEEDVIE
-72 QPRFEEQH
+72 TGHFEEQP
-80 VQSGVYEDQ
+80 VQAVTYENE
-89 PTQRGIKVERSRRPY
+89 PIQRGIKVERSRRQY
-104 VEKVVATYEE
+104 VEKVVSTYEE
-114 PEVQYEP
+114 PEMQYEP
-121 DPEPVVKKVSVPSQE
+121 EREPVVKKASTPAQE
-136 SSRRPFRPTE
+136 SNRRPFRPTE

-153 YNRPSVEKKVEKQ
+153 YNRPSVEKKEEKQ
-166 EEEKE
+166 EEVKE

-191 KGYTLSAFS
+191 KGYTLSDFS
-200 EGQTT
+200 EGQAPT
-205 TPSSSGRA
+205 SSSHRA
-213 GNQQEEQNHS
+213 ANEQGERQYEES

-244 QEPVVEE
+244 QEPIVEE

-257 INTPQEVSA
+257 MSAPQEVPA
-266 DEFLHKTIAERTE
+266 AELLHETIAERME
-279 DAGKEKD
+279 GAKQESD
-286 VVVSN
+286 VVDKN
-291 ENSLQEELVD
+291 ILQEELVD
-301 SQVEHEDTILAEE
+301 SKVEHEDTILSEE
-314 MKCNTEIEKQTSEE
+314 IKRSTEIEQPTIEVEKQAPEE

-339 ETIIVEIP
+339 ETIVVEIP
-347 EEFAEIAET
+347 EEVEVIAEA
-356 EEPEVEVT
+356 EEP
-364 AETEES
+364 
-370 EEVEVTAET
+370 EEVEVIAET
-379 EESEEVEVIAEAE
+379 EESEEVEVIAETE
-392 ESEEVEVTAET
+392 ESEEVEVIAETEESEEVEVIAETEELEEVEVTAET
-403 EESEEVEVTAE
+403 EELEEVEVVAETEELEEVEVIAETEKLEELEEVEVIAE

-421 EVTAEAEES
+421 EV
-430 EEVEVTAET
+430 
-439 EEFEEVKVIAEAEES
+439 
-454 EEAEVTTETEES
+454 
-466 EEVEEIAETEES
+466 IAETEAP
-478 EEVEE
+478 EEVEPV
-483 IAEAEESEEV
+483 A
-493 EVIAEAEESEEVE
+493 
-506 VTTETE
+506 
-512 ESEEVEVTAETEE
+512 
-525 SEEVEVTAEAEE
+525 
-537 SEEVEVT
+537 
-544 AETEEFEE
+544 
-552 VKVIA
+552 
-557 EAEESEEAEVTTET
+557 
-571 EESEEVEEIAET
+571 
-583 EESEE
+583 
-588 VEEIAEAEES
+588 
-598 EEVEVIAEA
+598 
-607 EESEEV
+607 
-613 EVTTETEE
+613 
-621 SEEVEVTAETEES
+621 
-634 EEVEVTAEAEE
+634 
-645 SEEVE
+645 
-650 VTAETEEFEEVKVI
+650 
-664 AEAEESEE
+664 
-672 VEEIAEAEESEV
+672 
-684 EAFVELEET
+684 LEEM
-693 QPEMVLDEAIEQKSE
+693 QQEMVLNEAIEQKNE
-708 FIHVAEADEQTK
+708 FIHVAVADEQTK
-720 KDVQSFANV
+720 KDVQSFADV
-729 LIAETEENKLVVE
+729 LIAEEQSVVE
-742 EALVAEEQP
+742 ETPIVEEQPVAEEAPVVEEQSVVEETPIVEEQP
-751 VVEEAPIAEGKPVVE
+751 AAEEAPVVEEQSVVEETPIVEEAPVVEGQSVVEEAPIAEEQPVAEETSVVEEQPVAEETSIVEEQPVAE
-766 EAPVAE
+766 EAPV
-772 EQLVVE
+772 V
-778 EALVAEEQPVVEE
+778 EEQPVV
-791 APIAEGKSVVEEAP
+791 
-805 VAEEQLVVEE
+805 Q
-815 TTIAEEK
+815 
-822 PVVPKEEPKREKKRH
+822 KEEPKREKKRH

-846 QDRTRLMER
+846 QDRARLMER
-855 HAARTSVM
+855 HASRTNGM
-863 QPSMGE
+863 QSSMSE

-877 QVEESPVQQVVVESR
+877 QVEEQ
-892 VEEQP
+892 
-897 VKQVVVDPQVE
+897 PQVE
-908 EQPMQQVVVEP
+908 EKPMQQVVVEP
-919 QVEEQPMQQVVVE
+919 QVEEKQMQQ
-932 PQVKEQPM
+932 
-940 QQVVVEPQVEVQ
+940 VVEPQVE
-952 PMQQVVVEPQVKE
+952 EK
-965 QPMQQV
+965 
-971 VVEPQ
+971 
-976 VKEQP
+976 P

-992 EQLGQ
+992 EKPMQ
-997 QMVVES
+997 QVVVEP

-1014 VEQVQKPISSTEV
+1014 VEPQVEEKPMQQVVEPQVEEVQPVQQVVAEQVQKPISSTEV
-1027 QEKAY
+1027 EEKAY
-1032 VVNQRENDM
+1032 VVNQRENDV

-1051 TVPPLALLSIPR
+1051 TIPSLTLLSIPQ
-1063 QAALDNKEWLEE
+1063 QAALDNTEWLEE

-1288 RYNTIVSERE
+1288 RYNTIVSGRE

-1426 KQMKPNYLFQQ
+1426 KQMKPNYLFKQ

-1442 KTEQSESEDELF
+1442 KTEQAESEDELF
-1454 FDACQF
+1454 LDACQF

-1498 ARGTKPR
+1498 GRGTKPR

>member
-1 MLDWMKKLFN
+1 
-11 KEEEQTAMNKEVPKQ
+11 
-26 IESQPKIPRVNH
+26 
-38 YTEAREAQMASRN
+38 
-51 AGKCRFP
+51 
-58 LIPDDGFDEDDVRE
+58 
-72 QPRFEEQH
+72 
-80 VQSGVYEDQ
+80 
-89 PTQRGIKVERSRRPY
+89 
-104 VEKVVATYEE
+104 
-114 PEVQYEP
+114 
-121 DPEPVVKKVSVPSQE
+121 
-136 SSRRPFRPTE
+136 
-146 MISPIYG
+146 
-153 YNRPSVEKKVEKQ
+153 
-166 EEEKE
+166 
-171 REDLEI
+171 
-177 SVEGKSVVDAWLEK
+177 
-191 KGYTLSAFS
+191 
-200 EGQTT
+200 
-205 TPSSSGRA
+205 
-213 GNQQEEQNHS
+213 
-223 KKEEKSVVDQWLE
+223 
-236 KNGYEIER
+236 
-244 QEPVVEE
+244 
-251 KEVVQE
+251 
-257 INTPQEVSA
+257 
-266 DEFLHKTIAERTE
+266 
-279 DAGKEKD
+279 
-286 VVVSN
+286 
-291 ENSLQEELVD
+291 
-301 SQVEHEDTILAEE
+301 
-314 MKCNTEIEKQTSEE
+314 
-328 SVIVKAEEKLE
+328 
-339 ETIIVEIP
+339 
-347 EEFAEIAET
+347 
-356 EEPEVEVT
+356 
-364 AETEES
+364 
-370 EEVEVTAET
+370 
-379 EESEEVEVIAEAE
+379 EVIAETKAPV
-392 ESEEVEVTAET
+392 VETFVAL
-403 EESEEVEVTAE
+403 
-414 TEESEEV
+414 
-421 EVTAEAEES
+421 
-430 EEVEVTAET
+430 
-439 EEFEEVKVIAEAEES
+439 
-454 EEAEVTTETEES
+454 
-466 EEVEEIAETEES
+466 EEIQQE
-478 EEVEE
+478 
-483 IAEAEESEEV
+483 
-493 EVIAEAEESEEVE
+493 
-506 VTTETE
+506 
-512 ESEEVEVTAETEE
+512 
-525 SEEVEVTAEAEE
+525 
-537 SEEVEVT
+537 
-544 AETEEFEE
+544 
-552 VKVIA
+552 
-557 EAEESEEAEVTTET
+557 
-571 EESEEVEEIAET
+571 
-583 EESEE
+583 
-588 VEEIAEAEES
+588 
-598 EEVEVIAEA
+598 
-607 EESEEV
+607 
-613 EVTTETEE
+613 
-621 SEEVEVTAETEES
+621 
-634 EEVEVTAEAEE
+634 
-645 SEEVE
+645 
-650 VTAETEEFEEVKVI
+650 
-664 AEAEESEE
+664 
-672 VEEIAEAEESEV
+672 
-684 EAFVELEET
+684 
-693 QPEMVLDEAIEQKSE
+693 DEAIEQKSE

-729 LIAETEENKLVVE
+729 LIAETEENRRVVE
-742 EALVAEEQP
+742 EAQVAEEQRVVEEAPVVEEQRVVEETPIAEEQP
-751 VVEEAPIAEGKPVVE
+751 VV
-766 EAPVAE
+766 
-772 EQLVVE
+772 Q
-778 EALVAEEQPVVEE
+778 
-791 APIAEGKSVVEEAP
+791 
-805 VAEEQLVVEE
+805 
-815 TTIAEEK
+815 
-822 PVVPKEEPKREKKRH
+822 KEEPKREKKRH

-855 HAARTSVM
+855 HAARANAM
-863 QPSMGE
+863 QPSANV
-869 RVENKPVH
+869 RVENKPVQQEVAEP
-877 QVEESPVQQVVVESR
+877 QVEERPVQQVVAE
-892 VEEQP
+892 
-897 VKQVVVDPQVE
+897 PQVE
-908 EQPMQQVVVEP
+908 ERPVQQVVVEP
-919 QVEEQPMQQVVVE
+919 QVEERPV
-932 PQVKEQPM
+932 
-940 QQVVVEPQVEVQ
+940 
-952 PMQQVVVEPQVKE
+952 
-965 QPMQQV
+965 
-971 VVEPQ
+971 
-976 VKEQP
+976 
-981 MQQVVVEPQVE
+981 QQVVVEPQVE
-992 EQLGQ
+992 ERPVQ
-997 QMVVES
+997 QVVVEP
-1003 QVEEKPMQQVV
+1003 QVEERPVQQVVAEPQVEEQPMQQVV

-1041 RNVLQTPPTY
+1041 RNVLHTPPTY
-1051 TVPPLALLSIPR
+1051 TVPPLALLSIP
-1063 QAALDNKEWLEE
+1063 QQSALDNTEWLEE

-1426 KQMKPNYLFQQ
+1426 KQMKPNYLFKQ

-1442 KTEQSESEDELF
+1442 KTEQAESEDELF
-1454 FDACQF
+1454 LDACQF

-1498 ARGTKPR
+1498 GRGTKPR

>member
-1 MLDWMKKLFN
+1 
-11 KEEEQTAMNKEVPKQ
+11 
-26 IESQPKIPRVNH
+26 
-38 YTEAREAQMASRN
+38 
-51 AGKCRFP
+51 
-58 LIPDDGFDEDDVRE
+58 
-72 QPRFEEQH
+72 
-80 VQSGVYEDQ
+80 
-89 PTQRGIKVERSRRPY
+89 
-104 VEKVVATYEE
+104 
-114 PEVQYEP
+114 
-121 DPEPVVKKVSVPSQE
+121 
-136 SSRRPFRPTE
+136 
-146 MISPIYG
+146 
-153 YNRPSVEKKVEKQ
+153 
-166 EEEKE
+166 
-171 REDLEI
+171 
-177 SVEGKSVVDAWLEK
+177 
-191 KGYTLSAFS
+191 
-200 EGQTT
+200 
-205 TPSSSGRA
+205 
-213 GNQQEEQNHS
+213 
-223 KKEEKSVVDQWLE
+223 
-236 KNGYEIER
+236 
-244 QEPVVEE
+244 
-251 KEVVQE
+251 
-257 INTPQEVSA
+257 
-266 DEFLHKTIAERTE
+266 IAE
-279 DAGKEKD
+279 AKE
-286 VVVSN
+286 
-291 ENSLQEELVD
+291 
-301 SQVEHEDTILAEE
+301 
-314 MKCNTEIEKQTSEE
+314 
-328 SVIVKAEEKLE
+328 LE
-339 ETIIVEIP
+339 
-347 EEFAEIAET
+347 
-356 EEPEVEVT
+356 EVEVIAEAKELEEVEVI

-370 EEVEVTAET
+370 EEVEVIAEAKELEEVEVIAETEESGEVEVIAEAKELEEVEVIAEAEESEEAEVIAETEESEEAEVIAET

-392 ESEEVEVTAET
+392 EVEVIVET
-403 EESEEVEVTAE
+403 EESEEVEV
-414 TEESEEV
+414 
-421 EVTAEAEES
+421 
-430 EEVEVTAET
+430 
-439 EEFEEVKVIAEAEES
+439 
-454 EEAEVTTETEES
+454 
-466 EEVEEIAETEES
+466 IAET
-478 EEVEE
+478 
-483 IAEAEESEEV
+483 EESEEV
-493 EVIAEAEESEEVE
+493 EVIAEAKESEEVE
-506 VTTETE
+506 VI
-512 ESEEVEVTAETEE
+512 AETEE
-525 SEEVEVTAEAEE
+525 SEEVEVIVEAKEL
-537 SEEVEVT
+537 
-544 AETEEFEE
+544 
-552 VKVIA
+552 
-557 EAEESEEAEVTTET
+557 
-571 EESEEVEEIAET
+571 
-583 EESEE
+583 
-588 VEEIAEAEES
+588 

-607 EESEEV
+607 EE
-613 EVTTETEE
+613 TE
-621 SEEVEVTAETEES
+621 
-634 EEVEVTAEAEE
+634 
-645 SEEVE
+645 
-650 VTAETEEFEEVKVI
+650 VI
-664 AEAEESEE
+664 AETKAPVVETF
-672 VEEIAEAEESEV
+672 VALEEIQQE
-684 EAFVELEET
+684 
-693 QPEMVLDEAIEQKSE
+693 DEAIEQKSE

-729 LIAETEENKLVVE
+729 LIAETEENRRVVE
-742 EALVAEEQP
+742 EAQVAEEQR
-751 VVEEAPIAEGKPVVE
+751 VVE
-766 EAPVAE
+766 EAPVVE
-772 EQLVVE
+772 EQR
-778 EALVAEEQPVVEE
+778 
-791 APIAEGKSVVEEAP
+791 
-805 VAEEQLVVEE
+805 VVEE
-815 TTIAEEK
+815 TTIAEEQ
-822 PVVPKEEPKREKKRH
+822 PVVQKEEPKREKKRH

-855 HAARTSVM
+855 HAARANAM
-863 QPSMGE
+863 QPSANV
-869 RVENKPVH
+869 RVENKPVQQEVAEP
-877 QVEESPVQQVVVESR
+877 QVEERLVQQVVAE
-892 VEEQP
+892 
-897 VKQVVVDPQVE
+897 PQVE
-908 EQPMQQVVVEP
+908 ENPMQQVVVEP
-919 QVEEQPMQQVVVE
+919 QVEEN
-932 PQVKEQPM
+932 
-940 QQVVVEPQVEVQ
+940 
-952 PMQQVVVEPQVKE
+952 
-965 QPMQQV
+965 
-971 VVEPQ
+971 
-976 VKEQP
+976 P

-992 EQLGQ
+992 ERPVQ
-997 QMVVES
+997 QVVVEP
-1003 QVEEKPMQQVV
+1003 QVEERPVQQVVELQVEEQPMQQVV

-1041 RNVLQTPPTY
+1041 RNVLHTPPTY
-1051 TVPPLALLSIPR
+1051 TVPPLALLSIP
-1063 QAALDNKEWLEE
+1063 QQSALDNTEWLEE

-1426 KQMKPNYLFQQ
+1426 KQMKPNYLFKQ

-1442 KTEQSESEDELF
+1442 KTEQAESEDELF
-1454 FDACQF
+1454 LDACQF

-1498 ARGTKPR
+1498 GRGTKPR

>member
-58 LIPDDGFDEDDVRE
+58 LVPDNGFDEEDESEVN
-72 QPRFEEQH
+72 RFEEQP
-80 VQSGVYEDQ
+80 VQGVAYEE
-89 PTQRGIKVERSRRPY
+89 PTAQRGIKVERSRRPY
-104 VEKVVATYEE
+104 VEKVVSTYEE

-121 DPEPVVKKVSVPSQE
+121 VRESVVKKASAPSQE
-136 SSRRPFRPTE
+136 SNRRPFRPTE

-166 EEEKE
+166 EEVKE

-177 SVEGKSVVDAWLEK
+177 SVEGKAVVDAWLEK
-191 KGYTLSAFS
+191 KGYKLSDFS
-200 EGQTT
+200 EGQAT
-205 TPSSSGRA
+205 SSAPGEVVEQK
-213 GNQQEEQNHS
+213 GQQG

-244 QEPVVEE
+244 QVHLVEE
-251 KEVVQE
+251 KEVIKE
-257 INTPQEVSA
+257 MSTPQEVSA
-266 DEFLHKTIAERTE
+266 DELLHKTVAEQME
-279 DAGKEKD
+279 SVKLEKD
-286 VVVSN
+286 VVVLN
-291 ENSLQEELVD
+291 ENNLQEELVA
-301 SQVEHEDTILAEE
+301 SKVEHEDTILSEE
-314 MKCNTEIEKQTSEE
+314 IKRNTEIKQPTIEVEKQAPEE

-347 EEFAEIAET
+347 EELEEVEVITETEELEEVEVIAET
-356 EEPEVEVT
+356 EEPEEVEVIAET
-364 AETEES
+364 EETEES
-370 EEVEVTAET
+370 EEVEVIAET

-392 ESEEVEVTAET
+392 ELEEVEVIAET
-403 EESEEVEVTAE
+403 EESEEVEVIAE

-421 EVTAEAEES
+421 EVIAETEES
-430 EEVEVTAET
+430 EEVEV
-439 EEFEEVKVIAEAEES
+439 IAEAEEL
-454 EEAEVTTETEES
+454 EEVEVIAETEES

-478 EEVEE
+478 EEVEV

-506 VTTETE
+506 V
-512 ESEEVEVTAETEE
+512 
-525 SEEVEVTAEAEE
+525 
-537 SEEVEVT
+537 
-544 AETEEFEE
+544 
-552 VKVIA
+552 
-557 EAEESEEAEVTTET
+557 
-571 EESEEVEEIAET
+571 IAET
-583 EESEE
+583 EEL
-588 VEEIAEAEES
+588 
-598 EEVEVIAEA
+598 EEVEVIAET
-607 EESEEV
+607 EELEEV
-613 EVTTETEE
+613 EVIAETEE
-621 SEEVEVTAETEES
+621 LEEVEVIAETEEL
-634 EEVEVTAEAEE
+634 EEVEVIAETEE
-645 SEEVE
+645 LEEVE
-650 VTAETEEFEEVKVI
+650 VIAETKAPVVETFV
-664 AEAEESEE
+664 AL
-672 VEEIAEAEESEV
+672 EEIQQEDEV
-684 EAFVELEET
+684 
-693 QPEMVLDEAIEQKSE
+693 IEQNSE

-720 KDVQSFANV
+720 NDVQSFANV
-729 LIAETEENKLVVE
+729 LIAETEENKRVEEEAPVVE
-742 EALVAEEQP
+742 EQSVEEEAPVVEEQSVEEEAPVVEEQSVEEEVPVVEEQP
-751 VVEEAPIAEGKPVVE
+751 VVK
-766 EAPVAE
+766 
-772 EQLVVE
+772 
-778 EALVAEEQPVVEE
+778 
-791 APIAEGKSVVEEAP
+791 
-805 VAEEQLVVEE
+805 
-815 TTIAEEK
+815 
-822 PVVPKEEPKREKKRH
+822 KEEPKREKKRH

-855 HAARTSVM
+855 HAVRANAM
-863 QPSMGE
+863 QPSANV
-869 RVENKPVH
+869 RVENKPVQQEVAEP
-877 QVEESPVQQVVVESR
+877 QVEESPVQQVVAE
-892 VEEQP
+892 
-897 VKQVVVDPQVE
+897 PQVE
-908 EQPMQQVVVEP
+908 ESPVQQVVAEPQVEESLEQQVVVEP
-919 QVEEQPMQQVVVE
+919 QVEEQPMQQVVAE
-932 PQVKEQPM
+932 PQVEEQPM
-940 QQVVVEPQVEVQ
+940 QQVVVESQVEESPVQQVVAEPQVE
-952 PMQQVVVEPQVKE
+952 E

-971 VVEPQ
+971 VVESQ
-976 VKEQP
+976 VEESP
-981 MQQVVVEPQVE
+981 MQQVVAEPQVE
-992 EQLGQ
+992 EQ
-997 QMVVES
+997 
-1003 QVEEKPMQQVV
+1003 PMQQVV
-1014 VEQVQKPISSTEV
+1014 VEQVQKSISSTEPK
-1027 QEKAY
+1027 EKAY

-1041 RNVLQTPPTY
+1041 RNVLHTPPTY
-1051 TVPPLALLSIPR
+1051 TVPPLALLSIP
-1063 QAALDNKEWLEE
+1063 QQSALDNTEWLDE

-1263 ALKWAVEE
+1263 ALKWAVDE

-1288 RYNTIVSERE
+1288 RYNTIVSERD

-1418 EKTVDHVK
+1418 EKTVDHVR
-1426 KQMKPNYLFQQ
+1426 KQMKPNYLFKQ

-1442 KTEQSESEDELF
+1442 KTEQAESEDELF

>member
-26 IESQPKIPRVNH
+26 VESQPKIPRVNH

-58 LIPDDGFDEDDVRE
+58 LVPDNGFDEEDVIE
-72 QPRFEEQH
+72 TGRFEEQP
-80 VQSGVYEDQ
+80 VQAVTYENE
-89 PTQRGIKVERSRRPY
+89 PIQRGIKVERSRRQY
-104 VEKVVATYEE
+104 VEKVVSTYEE
-114 PEVQYEP
+114 PEMQYEP
-121 DPEPVVKKVSVPSQE
+121 EREPVVKKASTPAQE
-136 SSRRPFRPTE
+136 SNRRPFRPTE

-153 YNRPSVEKKVEKQ
+153 YNRPSVEKKEEKQ
-166 EEEKE
+166 EEVKE

-191 KGYTLSAFS
+191 KGYTLSDFS
-200 EGQTT
+200 EGQAPT
-205 TPSSSGRA
+205 SSSHRA
-213 GNQQEEQNHS
+213 ANEQGEQQYEES

-244 QEPVVEE
+244 QEPIVEE

-257 INTPQEVSA
+257 MSAPQEVPA
-266 DEFLHKTIAERTE
+266 AELLHETIAERME
-279 DAGKEKD
+279 GAKQESD
-286 VVVSN
+286 VVDKN
-291 ENSLQEELVD
+291 ILQEELVD
-301 SQVEHEDTILAEE
+301 SKVEHEDTILSEE
-314 MKCNTEIEKQTSEE
+314 IKRSTEIEQPTIEVEKQAPEE
-328 SVIVKAEEKLE
+328 SVIIKAEEKLE
-339 ETIIVEIP
+339 ETIVVEIP
-347 EEFAEIAET
+347 EEVEVIAEA
-356 EEPEVEVT
+356 EEP
-364 AETEES
+364 
-370 EEVEVTAET
+370 EEVEVITEVEEPEEVEVIAEA
-379 EESEEVEVIAEAE
+379 EEREEVEVIAEAE
-392 ESEEVEVTAET
+392 ESEEVEVEVVAET
-403 EESEEVEVTAE
+403 EEL
-414 TEESEEV
+414 
-421 EVTAEAEES
+421 
-430 EEVEVTAET
+430 
-439 EEFEEVKVIAEAEES
+439 
-454 EEAEVTTETEES
+454 
-466 EEVEEIAETEES
+466 
-478 EEVEE
+478 
-483 IAEAEESEEV
+483 EEV

-506 VTTETE
+506 V
-512 ESEEVEVTAETEE
+512 EVVAETE
-525 SEEVEVTAEAEE
+525 
-537 SEEVEVT
+537 
-544 AETEEFEE
+544 
-552 VKVIA
+552 KL
-557 EAEESEEAEVTTET
+557 
-571 EESEEVEEIAET
+571 
-583 EESEE
+583 
-588 VEEIAEAEES
+588 

-613 EVTTETEE
+613 EVEVVAETEKLEEVEVVAETEE
-621 SEEVEVTAETEES
+621 LEEVEVTAETEEL
-634 EEVEVTAEAEE
+634 EEVEVVAETEELEEVEVVAETE
-645 SEEVE
+645 ELEEVE
-650 VTAETEEFEEVKVI
+650 VTAETEELEEVEVVAETEELEEVEVIAETEELEEVEVI

-672 VEEIAEAEESEV
+672 VEVIAETEAPEEV
-684 EAFVELEET
+684 EPVALEEM
-693 QPEMVLDEAIEQKSE
+693 QQEMVLNEAIEQKNE
-708 FIHVAEADEQTK
+708 FIHVAVADEQTK
-720 KDVQSFANV
+720 KDVQSFADV
-729 LIAETEENKLVVE
+729 LIAEEQSVVE
-742 EALVAEEQP
+742 ETPIVEEQPVAEEAPVVEEQSVVEETP
-751 VVEEAPIAEGKPVVE
+751 IVEEAPVVEGQSVVEEAPIAEEQPVAEETSVVEEQPVAE
-766 EAPVAE
+766 EAPV
-772 EQLVVE
+772 V
-778 EALVAEEQPVVEE
+778 EEQPVV
-791 APIAEGKSVVEEAP
+791 
-805 VAEEQLVVEE
+805 Q
-815 TTIAEEK
+815 
-822 PVVPKEEPKREKKRH
+822 KEEPKREKKRH

-846 QDRTRLMER
+846 QDRARLMER
-855 HAARTSVM
+855 HASRTNGM
-863 QPSMGE
+863 QSSMSE

-877 QVEESPVQQVVVESR
+877 QVEEQ
-892 VEEQP
+892 
-897 VKQVVVDPQVE
+897 PQVE
-908 EQPMQQVVVEP
+908 EKPMQQVVVEP
-919 QVEEQPMQQVVVE
+919 QVEE
-932 PQVKEQPM
+932 KLM
-940 QQVVVEPQVEVQ
+940 QQVVVEPQVE
-952 PMQQVVVEPQVKE
+952 EK
-965 QPMQQV
+965 
-971 VVEPQ
+971 
-976 VKEQP
+976 P

-992 EQLGQ
+992 E
-997 QMVVES
+997 
-1003 QVEEKPMQQVV
+1003 KPMQQVV
-1014 VEQVQKPISSTEV
+1014 VEPQVEEKPVQQVVEPQVEEVQPVQQVVAEQVQKPISSTEV
-1027 QEKAY
+1027 EEKAY
-1032 VVNQRENDM
+1032 VVNQRENDV

-1051 TVPPLALLSIPR
+1051 TIPSLTLLSIPQ
-1063 QAALDNKEWLEE
+1063 QAALDNTEWLDE

-1426 KQMKPNYLFQQ
+1426 KQMKPNYLFKQ

-1442 KTEQSESEDELF
+1442 KTEQAESEDELF
-1454 FDACQF
+1454 FEACQF